1 MDEYIR
7 KQNEKNKSAAMG
19 GFEEASRE
27 REAAYKTAEQ
37 KSGEGFAEL
46 LRQMYADDYRRRA
59 ETDASL
65 EARGL
70 NTGAGSQASL
80 EQASTLRQNERDMR
94 LAEES
99 ARLDIETSRNAA
111 EAEARAAV
119 QKAIASADYN
129 AANQLYENFKSER
142 SSAQR
147 QVDKLLAAGVMPD
160 DGTISKSGYD
170 LDYVKGLYTKNTA
183 GRGGNG
189 KSTFESIAEKAGQ
202 TIAAALK
209 NPKGGNGSN
218 KKGGTA
224 ATLILNN
231 AMQKKDVNERQEY
244 LLAAQAAG
252 AITDKECGGMLLLT
266 MQAPTFAK
274 PKVTALQLGA
284 IDGNEPIDRSEALK
298 LKTAIFGNSPVALP
312 TTVGEAKTMLT
323 NAVVGSLAAEITA
336 RRKQSENM
344 SAYPNAVYD
353 DSAPTTSVQLKTQL
367 DSGEITQDE
376 IIARHLAADDYRE
389 KHFLTDTDGATVE
402 DLFMQGYTE
411 EQVDLYLTTRSKEQE
426 TADNEKALSN
436 LRPLPFAAYDS
447 DVENVIAG
455 ILARG
460 RALWNNFLGSV
471 FGVAEAKQNF
481 YDRADRAAAESAAY
495 LDAAKEG
502 KGAFGKFAVDAAVVL
517 SDVATDAAANFL
529 VPGSGIVLMGVRSY
543 EQGRMN
549 GRQNGLD
556 DGEQILYGL
565 STAGIEIATEK
576 LFGGLKIAYGKGVA
590 DKAAGKAIAKI
601 TERLAETSAGKAVS
615 KFASSGTGKVI
626 AAAFGEGMEEV
637 IADLLQPGVDVAFG
651 LSEEYEV
658 HLEDIVYDG
667 LLGGFVGLLG
677 GGANLAQN
685 RLAQRAAETQ
695 TTYNTLAQGGVTAEQ
710 QRATMRSQDPSL
722 SGALFSAN
730 NGAALMAEFERVKQG
745 AKSGIAFAFNSLQQ
759 TGAVN
764 TNEAAVT
771 AAARSATEVGV
782 VTESNS
788 AASTVQAKAEPSAQE
803 IAQAAA
809 AIQASEAIITQAETE
824 RQEIEELH
832 RNGSLSDESYKKR
845 IRQIEKKIRKAE
857 RAANVAKS
865 QLNIDNTVIRN
876 YTESI
881 NDNVQGGLPND
892 GNRVDRGLAEE
903 VPGGQY
909 LGGNTQAGR
918 EWGSLQNG
926 RGSQKL
932 SRRDLTQ
939 SVKDVLKD
947 SGVVAAEL
955 VDYSA
960 DSAAFSDALASARA
974 VDGQNG
980 WAVTP
985 QSVDDLQGK
994 KLFADANGTIGFA
1007 ITPDGD
1013 IEAVFKNKV
1022 LNKTAHAMDG
1032 VMPQALALGGMK
1044 LYCYGDALVRVYE
1057 RYGFTPVARVEFNP
1071 EYANEGWT
1079 IDKGTPYIYFMVHN
1093 GDSAETVAANIGKY
1107 SHMTLDE
1114 LNALPTYAKDGY
1126 DEAYAY
1132 RDGLLQDSTV
1142 SPEYAAALEAVQQ
1155 SDLPKGVGAAESGFT
1170 GPMTPIDQWVGE
1182 AQERGESYIHDV
1194 SNEAQRNLAEKQHR
1208 APYDVPKYDKN
1219 GKLTRA
1225 GVETIIN
1232 SGITDEA
1239 TADLLMEEAYQGT
1252 FSYDRITDRGALRRV
1267 KAAIKKDGF
1276 ETCALRYLD
1285 DSYSG
1290 RVTKDSQVMGIVLLN
1305 NAIANK
1311 DYNLAVKLSVA
1322 LAEDGTNS
1330 AQALQARRMLNK
1342 LSPEGRLYAV
1352 TQIAERVSGTQ
1363 REKIGEKRI
1372 EREADKI
1379 QEAVERAKET
1389 VTKNYKAAAQQG
1401 KGEASEGSNQVA
1413 EPFTF
1418 EYEQEVAEAVAFALE
1433 RRATPK
1439 PKKQKLFMQTVISNL
1454 TNFANQLVPNANKS
1468 TKKQMTATER
1478 IADYIANKDFY
1489 DSAWG
1494 KAQDELLQKY
1504 ESNEDMLKAFE
1515 EFTSS
1520 LATGTAPT
1528 GTSTMIKALAQSAL
1542 AQNESAK
1549 RLAIQSALN
1558 IDGAADR
1565 IAAQLINDVERI
1577 GGIVADNATKW
1588 TIHRAAEDYVQSV
1601 VADSDPTKL
1610 AQAQISKVMRAMSL
1624 TMADAAKAGNIDR
1637 QSIISQVTK
1646 LLTEKWGFSNA
1657 DATNVAEVVQEQFA
1671 DMMSDAMGKEL
1682 KRIYGDKK
1690 PRNVKNVQDLFI
1702 ESIRLG
1708 AFDSEIYSQ
1717 KAAERFFGVGV
1728 TIDPDIAKQFVEAA
1742 ESSDESALNEAYNAL
1757 LKNVAAQIPPSWI
1770 DKFNAWRYLS
1780 MLGNPRTHI
1789 RNIFGNVGFAAVR
1802 LPKDILATGLEYV
1815 GSAVSGGKMQ
1825 RTKAFLNPATN
1836 AADRQLI
1843 VTAWL
1848 DYANA
1853 QAAIIG
1859 SGTKYKDLPN
1869 IIDEMR
1875 PIFTSKV
1882 GSVFEAASKGN
1893 TKLLNFEDRWFSQP
1907 AYTLALAGYLKANG
1921 ISAAEYTSGDANPEV
1936 ISRAQEY
1943 AIREAQKATYRDTNV
1958 FSQAI
1963 SRMRV
1968 KPAPADAS
1976 AGEKALRGVGTV
1988 LVEGI
1993 LPYKKTPANILV
2005 RAVEYSPAGL
2015 AKYLLYGTVQLARGE
2030 MSAAHWM
2037 DGLAAG
2043 LTGTGLVALG
2053 VWLAAE
2059 GILMGGEPDDRE
2071 NLQRYQGYS
2080 INLGGRSYTLDWLAP
2095 EALPVFVGVE
2105 LYNQYKAGNGN
2116 NAWALIESMK
2126 NLAEPVTEMSML
2138 QGVNDMLETASY
2150 ADDKLSAIAV
2160 QSAVSYISQFIPT
2173 LSGQIE
2179 RITEDRRQTTF
2190 VDRNSETPTDVQ
2202 RILGKLFNKLP
2213 GEYQQIDYVDAWGR
2227 TQETGNAFERLA
2239 NNLINPAYVNEIQ
2252 VEKVEDELQRLTDLG
2267 ESGMFPSR
2275 PAMSDQIN
2283 GEYLTAEQYEKYTK
2297 TAGQLKLA
2305 VVSDLTSSEVYE
2317 KLSDA
2322 DKAAVIR
2329 KAYTYANGVAKLE
2342 IDEDA
2347 EVESWIIK
2355 AKDYGNP
2362 SAFLLAKHT
2371 LSDIEYEEG
2380 KQGAKK
2386 EAIAK
2391 AINAMPLSRS
2401 EKSKL
2406 FELLYPTYKNDIE
2419 WR

>member
-19 GFEEASRE
+19 GFEEVSRE

-99 ARLDIETSRNAA
+99 ARLNIETSRNAA

-147 QVDKLLAAGVMPD
+147 QVDKMLAAGVMPD

-183 GRGGNG
+183 SRGGSG

-284 IDGNEPIDRSEALK
+284 IEGKEPIDRSEALK

-344 SAYPNAVYD
+344 SAYLNAVYD

-376 IIARHLAADDYRE
+376 IIARHAAAADYRE
-389 KHFLTDTDGATVE
+389 KHFLTSTDGATVE

-411 EQVDLYLTTRSKEQE
+411 EQVDQYLTTRSKEQE
-426 TADNEKALSN
+426 TADNEKAMSN
-436 LRPLPFAAYDS
+436 VQPHSFLDYDS

-460 RALWNNFLGSV
+460 RALWNNFLGNIS
-471 FGVAEAKQNF
+471 GEGETRNEHEAWLGLHPYDEEAQAEQEAAQQRKKQEYYNF
-481 YDRADRAAAESAAY
+481 ADYLSSQSAAY

-502 KGAFGKFAVDAAVVL
+502 NGALGEFAVDAAVVL

-529 VPGSGIVLMGVRSY
+529 VPGSGIVLMGVRAY

-565 STAGIEIATEK
+565 STAGIEITTEK

-677 GGANLAQN
+677 GGTNLAQN

-710 QRATMRSQDPSL
+710 QWATMRSQDPSL

-745 AKSGIAFAFNSLQQ
+745 AKSGIAFAFNSIQQ

-771 AAARSATEVGV
+771 AAARSATEVGA

-788 AASTVQAKAEPSAQE
+788 AASTAQAKSEPSAQE

-809 AIQASEAIITQAETE
+809 AIQASKAIITQAETAL
-824 RQEIEELH
+824 QEIEELH

-857 RAANVAKS
+857 RAANTAKS
-865 QLNIDNTVIRN
+865 QLNIDNTVIHN

-1044 LYCYGDALVRVYE
+1044 LDCYGDALVRVYE

-1142 SPEYAAALEAVQQ
+1142 SPEYAAALEAEQQ
-1155 SDLPKGVGAAESGFT
+1155 YREGFNEGVGTPRSGFGSVREQSPEMAAWYRMADEEGASGYHPLT
-1170 GPMTPIDQWVGE
+1170 ENRLDTLQASQL
-1182 AQERGESYIHDV
+1182 AQGKTELREGIQVPKKDIFGGFTSQTV
-1194 SNEAQRNLAEKQHR
+1194 SNL
-1208 APYDVPKYDKN
+1208 V
-1219 GKLTRA
+1219 
-1225 GVETIIN
+1225 N
-1232 SGITDEA
+1232 SGITPDA
-1239 TADLLMEEAYQGT
+1239 VADSIMEDARTGKL
-1252 FSYDRITDRGALRRV
+1252 SHIVITDHEAKLKAEADIKSLGWDKALEEF
-1267 KAAIKKDGF
+1267 KADVEKGMTSKYI
-1276 ETCALRYLD
+1276 
-1285 DSYSG
+1285 
-1290 RVTKDSQVMGIVLLN
+1290 VTTGQVLYN
-1305 NAIANK
+1305 NAVTAGDFKTALDITA
-1311 DYNLAVKLSVA
+1311 LLVKCS
-1322 LAEDGTNS
+1322 TNT
-1330 AQALQARRMLNK
+1330 AQALQAMSMLEK
-1342 LSPEGRLYAV
+1342 LSPDSRLYAAFKGID
-1352 TQIAERVSGTQ
+1352 TIT
-1363 REKIGEKRI
+1363 
-1372 EREADKI
+1372 
-1379 QEAVERAKET
+1379 KEI
-1389 VTKNYKAAAQQG
+1389 VKKYHL
-1401 KGEASEGSNQVA
+1401 EEG
-1413 EPFTF
+1413 
-1418 EYEQEVAEAVAFALE
+1418 
-1433 RRATPK
+1433 
-1439 PKKQKLFMQTVISNL
+1439 I
-1454 TNFANQLVPNANKS
+1454 
-1468 TKKQMTATER
+1468 
-1478 IADYIANKDFY
+1478 
-1489 DSAWG
+1489 
-1494 KAQDELLQKY
+1494 
-1504 ESNEDMLKAFE
+1504 
-1515 EFTSS
+1515 
-1520 LATGTAPT
+1520 
-1528 GTSTMIKALAQSAL
+1528 
-1542 AQNESAK
+1542 
-1549 RLAIQSALN
+1549 
-1558 IDGAADR
+1558 
-1565 IAAQLINDVERI
+1565 
-1577 GGIVADNATKW
+1577 
-1588 TIHRAAEDYVQSV
+1588 
-1601 VADSDPTKL
+1601 
-1610 AQAQISKVMRAMSL
+1610 
-1624 TMADAAKAGNIDR
+1624 
-1637 QSIISQVTK
+1637 
-1646 LLTEKWGFSNA
+1646 
-1657 DATNVAEVVQEQFA
+1657 
-1671 DMMSDAMGKEL
+1671 
-1682 KRIYGDKK
+1682 
-1690 PRNVKNVQDLFI
+1690 
-1702 ESIRLG
+1702 
-1708 AFDSEIYSQ
+1708 
-1717 KAAERFFGVGV
+1717 
-1728 TIDPDIAKQFVEAA
+1728 TIDPSLISEYREA
-1742 ESSDESALNEAYNAL
+1742 LINGNNEAIRTAWGEIE
-1757 LKNVAAQIPPSWI
+1757 KNIADQIPPSWR
-1770 DKFNAWRYLS
+1770 DKLNAWRYLA

-1789 RNIFGNVGFAAVR
+1789 RNILGNGGFAVVR
-1802 LPKDILATGLEYV
+1802 LPKDVIATGLEYV

-1836 AADRQLI
+1836 VADRQLI
-1843 VTAWL
+1843 ATAWL

-1853 QAAIIG
+1853 QATIIG

-1869 IIDEMR
+1869 TIDEKR
-1875 PIFTSKV
+1875 TIFTSKV
-1882 GSVFEAASKGN
+1882 GSVVEAASKGN

-1907 AYTLALAGYLKANG
+1907 AYTFALAGYLKANG

-1936 ISRAQEY
+1936 ISKAQEY

-1958 FSQAI
+1958 VSQAI

-2005 RAVEYSPAGL
+2005 RAAEYSPAGL
-2015 AKYLLYGTVQLARGE
+2015 TKYLIYGTVQLARGK
-2030 MSAAHWM
+2030 MSAAHWI
-2037 DGLAAG
+2037 DGLSAG

-2071 NLQRYQGYS
+2071 KLQRYQGYS

-2105 LYNQYKAGNGN
+2105 LYNQHKAGNGN

-2138 QGVNDMLETASY
+2138 QGVNDMLETVSY

-2239 NNLINPAYVNEIQ
+2239 NNLLNPAYVNEIQ

-2305 VVSDLTSSEVYE
+2305 VVSDLTSSEVYA

-2322 DKAAVIR
+2322 DKAEVIR

-2347 EVESWIIK
+2347 EVASWIIK

-2371 LSDIEYEEG
+2371 LSDIEYEKGE
-2380 KQGAKK
+2380 QGAKK

>member
-19 GFEEASRE
+19 GFEEVSRE

-99 ARLDIETSRNAA
+99 ARLNIETSRNAA

-183 GRGGNG
+183 GRGGSG

-284 IDGNEPIDRSEALK
+284 IEGKEPIDRSEALK

-344 SAYPNAVYD
+344 SAYLNAVYD

-367 DSGEITQDE
+367 DNGEITQDE
-376 IIARHLAADDYRE
+376 IIARHAAAADYRE
-389 KHFLTDTDGATVE
+389 KHYLTSTDRATVE
-402 DLFMQGYTE
+402 ELFMQGYTE
-411 EQVDLYLTTRSKEQE
+411 EQVDQYLTTRSKEQE
-426 TADNEKALSN
+426 TADNEKAMSN
-436 LRPLPFAAYDS
+436 VQPHSFLDYDS

-460 RALWNNFLGSV
+460 SALWNNFLGNIS
-471 FGVAEAKQNF
+471 GEGETRNEHEAWLGLHPYDAEAQAQQEAAQQRKKQEYYNF
-481 YDRADRAAAESAAY
+481 ADYRSSQSAAY

-502 KGAFGKFAVDAAVVL
+502 KGALGEFAVDAAVVL
-517 SDVATDAAANFL
+517 SDVATDTAANFL
-529 VPGSGIVLMGVRSY
+529 VPGSGIVLMGVRAY

-565 STAGIEIATEK
+565 STAGIEITTEK

-677 GGANLAQN
+677 GGTNLAQN

-695 TTYNTLAQGGVTAEQ
+695 TTYNTLAKGGVTAEQ
-710 QRATMRSQDPSL
+710 QWATMRSQDPSL

-745 AKSGIAFAFNSLQQ
+745 AKSGIAFAFNSIQQ

-771 AAARSATEVGV
+771 AAARSATEDGA

-788 AASTVQAKAEPSAQE
+788 TASTAQAKSEPSAQE

-832 RNGSLSDESYKKR
+832 RNGSLSDEAYKKR
-845 IRQIEKKIRKAE
+845 IQQVEKKIRKAE
-857 RAANVAKS
+857 RAANTAKA
-865 QLNIDNTVIRN
+865 QLNIDNTVIHN

-903 VPGGQY
+903 VSGGQY
-909 LGGNTQAGR
+909 LGGNAQAGR

-974 VDGQNG
+974 VDEQNG

-1044 LYCYGDALVRVYE
+1044 LDCYGDALVRVYE

-1107 SHMTLDE
+1107 SHMTLDG

-1132 RDGLLQDSTV
+1132 RDGLIQDSTV
-1142 SPEYAAALEAVQQ
+1142 SPEYAAALEAEQQ
-1155 SDLPKGVGAAESGFT
+1155 YREGFNEGVGTPRSGFGSVREQSPEMAAWYRMADEEGESGYHPLTENRLDTLQASQLAQGKTELREGIQVPKKDIFGGFT
-1170 GPMTPIDQWVGE
+1170 SQT
-1182 AQERGESYIHDV
+1182 V
-1194 SNEAQRNLAEKQHR
+1194 SNL
-1208 APYDVPKYDKN
+1208 V
-1219 GKLTRA
+1219 
-1225 GVETIIN
+1225 N
-1232 SGITDEA
+1232 SGITPDAVADSIMEDARTGKLSHIVITDHEAKLKAEADIEKLGWDEA
-1239 TADLLMEEAYQGT
+1239 LNEFKADVEKGITGKHIVTTGLLLY
-1252 FSYDRITDRGALRRV
+1252 
-1267 KAAIKKDGF
+1267 
-1276 ETCALRYLD
+1276 
-1285 DSYSG
+1285 
-1290 RVTKDSQVMGIVLLN
+1290 N
-1305 NAIANK
+1305 NAVTAGDFKTALDITA
-1311 DYNLAVKLSVA
+1311 LLVKCS
-1322 LAEDGTNS
+1322 TNT
-1330 AQALQARRMLNK
+1330 AQALQAMSMLEK
-1342 LSPEGRLYAV
+1342 LSPDSRLYAAFKGV
-1352 TQIAERVSGTQ
+1352 DTIT
-1363 REKIGEKRI
+1363 
-1372 EREADKI
+1372 
-1379 QEAVERAKET
+1379 KEI
-1389 VTKNYKAAAQQG
+1389 VKKYHL
-1401 KGEASEGSNQVA
+1401 EEG
-1413 EPFTF
+1413 
-1418 EYEQEVAEAVAFALE
+1418 
-1433 RRATPK
+1433 
-1439 PKKQKLFMQTVISNL
+1439 I
-1454 TNFANQLVPNANKS
+1454 
-1468 TKKQMTATER
+1468 
-1478 IADYIANKDFY
+1478 
-1489 DSAWG
+1489 
-1494 KAQDELLQKY
+1494 
-1504 ESNEDMLKAFE
+1504 
-1515 EFTSS
+1515 
-1520 LATGTAPT
+1520 
-1528 GTSTMIKALAQSAL
+1528 
-1542 AQNESAK
+1542 
-1549 RLAIQSALN
+1549 
-1558 IDGAADR
+1558 
-1565 IAAQLINDVERI
+1565 
-1577 GGIVADNATKW
+1577 
-1588 TIHRAAEDYVQSV
+1588 
-1601 VADSDPTKL
+1601 
-1610 AQAQISKVMRAMSL
+1610 
-1624 TMADAAKAGNIDR
+1624 
-1637 QSIISQVTK
+1637 
-1646 LLTEKWGFSNA
+1646 
-1657 DATNVAEVVQEQFA
+1657 
-1671 DMMSDAMGKEL
+1671 
-1682 KRIYGDKK
+1682 
-1690 PRNVKNVQDLFI
+1690 
-1702 ESIRLG
+1702 
-1708 AFDSEIYSQ
+1708 
-1717 KAAERFFGVGV
+1717 
-1728 TIDPDIAKQFVEAA
+1728 TIDPDLISEYREALINDN
-1742 ESSDESALNEAYNAL
+1742 DEAIRKSWEEIE
-1757 LKNVAAQIPPSWI
+1757 KNIAAQIPPSWR
-1770 DKFNAWRYLS
+1770 DKLNAWRYLS

-1789 RNIFGNVGFAAVR
+1789 RNILGNAGFAVVR
-1802 LPKDILATGLEYV
+1802 LPKDVLATGLEYI

-1836 AADRQLI
+1836 VADRQLI
-1843 VTAWL
+1843 ATAWL
-1848 DYANA
+1848 DYANV
-1853 QAAIIG
+1853 QAVIIG

-1869 IIDEMR
+1869 TIDEIR

-1882 GSVFEAASKGN
+1882 GTVLEAASKGN

-1936 ISRAQEY
+1936 ISKAQEY

-1968 KPAPADAS
+1968 KPASADAS
-1976 AGEKALRGVGTV
+1976 VGEKALKGVGTV

-2015 AKYLLYGTVQLARGE
+2015 TKYLLYGTVQLARGK
-2030 MSAAHWM
+2030 MSAAHWI

-2071 NLQRYQGYS
+2071 KLQRYQGYS

-2105 LYNQYKAGNGN
+2105 LYNQHKAGNGN
-2116 NAWALIESMK
+2116 NVWALIESMK

-2138 QGVNDMLETASY
+2138 QGVNDMLETVSY

-2202 RILGKLFNKLP
+2202 RILGKLGNKAP
-2213 GEYQQIDYVDAWGR
+2213 GIEYNQIDYVDAWGR

-2239 NNLINPAYVNEIQ
+2239 NNLVNPAYVNEIR
-2252 VEKVEDELQRLTDLG
+2252 VEEVEDELQRLTDLG

-2283 GEYLTAEQYEKYTK
+2283 GKYLTADQYEKYTK

-2305 VVSDLTSSEVYE
+2305 VVSDLTSSEVYA

-2322 DKAAVIR
+2322 DKAEVIR

-2347 EVESWIIK
+2347 EVASWIIK

-2371 LSDIEYEEG
+2371 LSDIEYEKGE
-2380 KQGAKK
+2380 QGAKK

>member
-19 GFEEASRE
+19 GFEEVSRE

-46 LRQMYADDYRRRA
+46 LRQMYADDYRRRV

-99 ARLDIETSRNAA
+99 ARLNIETSRNAA

-183 GRGGNG
+183 SRGGSG
-189 KSTFESIAEKAGQ
+189 KSTFESIAEKVGQ

-284 IDGNEPIDRSEALK
+284 IDGKEPIDRSEALK

-344 SAYPNAVYD
+344 SAYLNAVYD

-376 IIARHLAADDYRE
+376 IIARHAAAADYRE
-389 KHFLTDTDGATVE
+389 KHFLTSTDGATVE

-411 EQVDLYLTTRSKEQE
+411 EQVDQYLTTRSKEQE
-426 TADNEKALSN
+426 TADNEKAMSN
-436 LRPLPFAAYDS
+436 VQPHSFLDYDS

-460 RALWNNFLGSV
+460 RALWNNFLGNIS
-471 FGVAEAKQNF
+471 GEGETRNEHEAWLGLHPYDEEAQAEQEAAQQRKKQEYYNF
-481 YDRADRAAAESAAY
+481 ADYLSSQSAAY

-502 KGAFGKFAVDAAVVL
+502 NGALGEFAVDAAVVL

-529 VPGSGIVLMGVRSY
+529 VPGSGIVLMGVRAY

-565 STAGIEIATEK
+565 STAGIEITTEK

-677 GGANLAQN
+677 GGTNLAQN

-710 QRATMRSQDPSL
+710 QWATMRSQDPSL

-745 AKSGIAFAFNSLQQ
+745 AKSGIAFAFNSIQQ

-764 TNEAAVT
+764 TNEAEVT
-771 AAARSATEVGV
+771 AAARSATEGGV

-788 AASTVQAKAEPSAQE
+788 AASTAQAKAEPSAQE

-809 AIQASEAIITQAETE
+809 AIQASEAIITQAEAE
-824 RQEIEELH
+824 LQEIEELH
-832 RNGSLSDESYKKR
+832 RNGSLSDEAYKKR
-845 IRQIEKKIRKAE
+845 IRQVEKKIRKAE
-857 RAANVAKS
+857 RAANTAKA

-881 NDNVQGGLPND
+881 NDDVQGGLPND

-960 DSAAFSDALASARA
+960 DSAAFSEALASARA

-1044 LYCYGDALVRVYE
+1044 LDCYGDALVRVYE

-1132 RDGLLQDSTV
+1132 RDSLLQDSTV
-1142 SPEYAAALEAVQQ
+1142 SPEYAAALEAEQQ
-1155 SDLPKGVGAAESGFT
+1155 YREGFNEGVGTPRSGFGSVREQSPEMAAWYRMADEEGESGYHPLTENRLDTLQASQLAQGKTELREGIQVPKKDIFGGFT
-1170 GPMTPIDQWVGE
+1170 SQT
-1182 AQERGESYIHDV
+1182 V
-1194 SNEAQRNLAEKQHR
+1194 SNL
-1208 APYDVPKYDKN
+1208 V
-1219 GKLTRA
+1219 
-1225 GVETIIN
+1225 N
-1232 SGITDEA
+1232 SGITPDA
-1239 TADLLMEEAYQGT
+1239 VADSIMEDARTGKL
-1252 FSYDRITDRGALRRV
+1252 SHIVITDHEAKLKAEADIKNLGWDKALKEF
-1267 KAAIKKDGF
+1267 KADVEKGITGKHI
-1276 ETCALRYLD
+1276 
-1285 DSYSG
+1285 
-1290 RVTKDSQVMGIVLLN
+1290 VTTGLLLYN
-1305 NAIANK
+1305 NAVTAGDFKTALDITA
-1311 DYNLAVKLSVA
+1311 LLVKCS
-1322 LAEDGTNS
+1322 TNT
-1330 AQALQARRMLNK
+1330 AQALQAMSMLEK
-1342 LSPEGRLYAV
+1342 LSPDSRLYAAFKGID
-1352 TQIAERVSGTQ
+1352 TIT
-1363 REKIGEKRI
+1363 
-1372 EREADKI
+1372 
-1379 QEAVERAKET
+1379 KEI
-1389 VTKNYKAAAQQG
+1389 VKKYHL
-1401 KGEASEGSNQVA
+1401 EEG
-1413 EPFTF
+1413 
-1418 EYEQEVAEAVAFALE
+1418 
-1433 RRATPK
+1433 
-1439 PKKQKLFMQTVISNL
+1439 I
-1454 TNFANQLVPNANKS
+1454 
-1468 TKKQMTATER
+1468 
-1478 IADYIANKDFY
+1478 
-1489 DSAWG
+1489 
-1494 KAQDELLQKY
+1494 
-1504 ESNEDMLKAFE
+1504 
-1515 EFTSS
+1515 
-1520 LATGTAPT
+1520 
-1528 GTSTMIKALAQSAL
+1528 
-1542 AQNESAK
+1542 
-1549 RLAIQSALN
+1549 
-1558 IDGAADR
+1558 
-1565 IAAQLINDVERI
+1565 
-1577 GGIVADNATKW
+1577 
-1588 TIHRAAEDYVQSV
+1588 
-1601 VADSDPTKL
+1601 
-1610 AQAQISKVMRAMSL
+1610 
-1624 TMADAAKAGNIDR
+1624 
-1637 QSIISQVTK
+1637 
-1646 LLTEKWGFSNA
+1646 
-1657 DATNVAEVVQEQFA
+1657 
-1671 DMMSDAMGKEL
+1671 
-1682 KRIYGDKK
+1682 
-1690 PRNVKNVQDLFI
+1690 
-1702 ESIRLG
+1702 
-1708 AFDSEIYSQ
+1708 
-1717 KAAERFFGVGV
+1717 
-1728 TIDPDIAKQFVEAA
+1728 TIDPSLISEYREALING
-1742 ESSDESALNEAYNAL
+1742 DNEAIRKSWGEIEKNIAL
-1757 LKNVAAQIPPSWI
+1757 QIPPSWI

-1789 RNIFGNVGFAAVR
+1789 RNILGNAGFAVVR
-1802 LPKDILATGLEYV
+1802 LPKDVLATGLEYI

-1836 AADRQLI
+1836 VADRQLI
-1843 VTAWL
+1843 ATAWL

-1853 QAAIIG
+1853 QATIIG

-1869 IIDEMR
+1869 TIDEKR
-1875 PIFTSKV
+1875 TIFTSKV
-1882 GSVFEAASKGN
+1882 GSVVEAASKGN

-1921 ISAAEYTSGDANPEV
+1921 ISATEYTSGDANPEV
-1936 ISRAQEY
+1936 ISKAQEY
-1943 AIREAQKATYRDTNV
+1943 AIREAQKATYRDTNA

-1993 LPYKKTPANILV
+1993 LPYKKTPANIFV
-2005 RAVEYSPAGL
+2005 RAAEYSPAGL
-2015 AKYLLYGTVQLARGE
+2015 FKYLLYGTVQLARGK
-2030 MSAAHWM
+2030 MSAAHWI
-2037 DGLAAG
+2037 DGLSAG

-2071 NLQRYQGYS
+2071 KLQRYQGYS

-2138 QGVNDMLETASY
+2138 QGVNDMLETVSY

-2190 VDRNSETPTDVQ
+2190 VDHNSETPTDVQ

-2239 NNLINPAYVNEIQ
+2239 NNLVNPAYVNEIQ

-2305 VVSDLTSSEVYE
+2305 VVSDLTSSEVYA

-2322 DKAAVIR
+2322 DKAEVIR

-2347 EVESWIIK
+2347 EVASWIIK

-2362 SAFLLAKHT
+2362 SVFLLANHT
-2371 LSDIEYEEG
+2371 LSDIEYEKG

>member
-19 GFEEASRE
+19 GFEEVSRE

-46 LRQMYADDYRRRA
+46 LRQMYADDYRRRV

-99 ARLDIETSRNAA
+99 ARLNIETSRNAA

-183 GRGGNG
+183 SRGGSG
-189 KSTFESIAEKAGQ
+189 KSTFESIAEKVGQ

-284 IDGNEPIDRSEALK
+284 IEGKEPIDRSEALK

-344 SAYPNAVYD
+344 SAYLNAVYD

-376 IIARHLAADDYRE
+376 IIARHAAAADYRE
-389 KHFLTDTDGATVE
+389 KHFLTSTDGATVE

-411 EQVDLYLTTRSKEQE
+411 EQVDQYLTTRSKEQE
-426 TADNEKALSN
+426 TADNEKAMSN
-436 LRPLPFAAYDS
+436 VQPHSFLDYDS

-460 RALWNNFLGSV
+460 RALWNNFLGNIS
-471 FGVAEAKQNF
+471 GEGETRNEHEAWLGLHPYDEEAQAEQEAAQQRKKQEYYNF
-481 YDRADRAAAESAAY
+481 ADYLSSQSAAY

-502 KGAFGKFAVDAAVVL
+502 NGALGEFAVDAAVVL

-529 VPGSGIVLMGVRSY
+529 VPGSGIVLMGVRAY

-565 STAGIEIATEK
+565 STAGIEITTEK

-677 GGANLAQN
+677 GGTNLAQN

-710 QRATMRSQDPSL
+710 QWATMRSQDPSL

-745 AKSGIAFAFNSLQQ
+745 AKSGIAFAFNSIQQ

-764 TNEAAVT
+764 TNEAEVT
-771 AAARSATEVGV
+771 AAARSATEGGV

-788 AASTVQAKAEPSAQE
+788 AASTAQAKAEPSAQE

-809 AIQASEAIITQAETE
+809 AIQASEAIITQAEAE
-824 RQEIEELH
+824 LQEIEELH
-832 RNGSLSDESYKKR
+832 RNGSLSDEAYKKR
-845 IRQIEKKIRKAE
+845 IRQVEKKIRKAE
-857 RAANVAKS
+857 RAANTAKA

-881 NDNVQGGLPND
+881 NDDVQGGLPND

-960 DSAAFSDALASARA
+960 DSAAFSEALASARA

-1044 LYCYGDALVRVYE
+1044 LDCYGDALVRVYE

-1132 RDGLLQDSTV
+1132 RDSLLQDSTV
-1142 SPEYAAALEAVQQ
+1142 SPEYAAALEAEQQ
-1155 SDLPKGVGAAESGFT
+1155 YREGFNEGVGTPRSGFGSVREQSPEMAAWYRMADEEGESGYHPLTENRLDTLQASQLAQGKTELREGIQVPKKDIFGGFT
-1170 GPMTPIDQWVGE
+1170 SQT
-1182 AQERGESYIHDV
+1182 V
-1194 SNEAQRNLAEKQHR
+1194 SNL
-1208 APYDVPKYDKN
+1208 V
-1219 GKLTRA
+1219 
-1225 GVETIIN
+1225 N
-1232 SGITDEA
+1232 SGITPDA
-1239 TADLLMEEAYQGT
+1239 VADSIMEDARTGKL
-1252 FSYDRITDRGALRRV
+1252 SHIVITDHEAKLKAEADIKNLGWDKALKEF
-1267 KAAIKKDGF
+1267 KADVEKGITGKHI
-1276 ETCALRYLD
+1276 
-1285 DSYSG
+1285 
-1290 RVTKDSQVMGIVLLN
+1290 VTTGLLLYN
-1305 NAIANK
+1305 NAVTAGDFKTALDITA
-1311 DYNLAVKLSVA
+1311 LLVKCS
-1322 LAEDGTNS
+1322 TNT
-1330 AQALQARRMLNK
+1330 AQALQAMSMLEK
-1342 LSPEGRLYAV
+1342 LSPDSRLYAAFKGID
-1352 TQIAERVSGTQ
+1352 TIT
-1363 REKIGEKRI
+1363 
-1372 EREADKI
+1372 
-1379 QEAVERAKET
+1379 KEI
-1389 VTKNYKAAAQQG
+1389 VKKYHL
-1401 KGEASEGSNQVA
+1401 EEG
-1413 EPFTF
+1413 
-1418 EYEQEVAEAVAFALE
+1418 
-1433 RRATPK
+1433 
-1439 PKKQKLFMQTVISNL
+1439 I
-1454 TNFANQLVPNANKS
+1454 
-1468 TKKQMTATER
+1468 
-1478 IADYIANKDFY
+1478 
-1489 DSAWG
+1489 
-1494 KAQDELLQKY
+1494 
-1504 ESNEDMLKAFE
+1504 
-1515 EFTSS
+1515 
-1520 LATGTAPT
+1520 
-1528 GTSTMIKALAQSAL
+1528 
-1542 AQNESAK
+1542 
-1549 RLAIQSALN
+1549 
-1558 IDGAADR
+1558 
-1565 IAAQLINDVERI
+1565 
-1577 GGIVADNATKW
+1577 
-1588 TIHRAAEDYVQSV
+1588 
-1601 VADSDPTKL
+1601 
-1610 AQAQISKVMRAMSL
+1610 
-1624 TMADAAKAGNIDR
+1624 
-1637 QSIISQVTK
+1637 
-1646 LLTEKWGFSNA
+1646 
-1657 DATNVAEVVQEQFA
+1657 
-1671 DMMSDAMGKEL
+1671 
-1682 KRIYGDKK
+1682 
-1690 PRNVKNVQDLFI
+1690 
-1702 ESIRLG
+1702 
-1708 AFDSEIYSQ
+1708 
-1717 KAAERFFGVGV
+1717 
-1728 TIDPDIAKQFVEAA
+1728 TIDPSLISEYREALING
-1742 ESSDESALNEAYNAL
+1742 DNEAIRKSWGEIEKNIAL
-1757 LKNVAAQIPPSWI
+1757 QIPPSWI

-1789 RNIFGNVGFAAVR
+1789 RNILGNAGFAVVR
-1802 LPKDILATGLEYV
+1802 LPKDVLATGLEYI

-1836 AADRQLI
+1836 VADRQLI
-1843 VTAWL
+1843 ATAWL

-1853 QAAIIG
+1853 QATIIG

-1869 IIDEMR
+1869 TIDEKR
-1875 PIFTSKV
+1875 TIFTSKV
-1882 GSVFEAASKGN
+1882 GSVVEAASKGN

-1921 ISAAEYTSGDANPEV
+1921 ISATEYTSGDANPEV
-1936 ISRAQEY
+1936 ISKAQEY

-1993 LPYKKTPANILV
+1993 LPYKKTPANIFV
-2005 RAVEYSPAGL
+2005 RAAEYSPAGL
-2015 AKYLLYGTVQLARGE
+2015 FKYLLYGTVQLARGK
-2030 MSAAHWM
+2030 MSAAHWI
-2037 DGLAAG
+2037 DGLSAG

-2071 NLQRYQGYS
+2071 KLQRYQGYS

-2138 QGVNDMLETASY
+2138 QGVNDMLETVSY

-2190 VDRNSETPTDVQ
+2190 VDHNSETPTDVQ

-2239 NNLINPAYVNEIQ
+2239 NNLVNPAYVNEIQ

-2305 VVSDLTSSEVYE
+2305 VVSDLTSSEVYA

-2322 DKAAVIR
+2322 DKAEVIR

-2347 EVESWIIK
+2347 EVASWIIK

-2362 SAFLLAKHT
+2362 SVFLLANHT
-2371 LSDIEYEEG
+2371 LSDIEYEKG

-2391 AINAMPLSRS
+2391 ASNAMPLSRS

>member
-19 GFEEASRE
+19 GFEEVSRE

-99 ARLDIETSRNAA
+99 ARLNIETSRNAA

-183 GRGGNG
+183 SRGGSG

-284 IDGNEPIDRSEALK
+284 IEGKEPIDRSEALK

-344 SAYPNAVYD
+344 SAYLNAVYD

-376 IIARHLAADDYRE
+376 IIARHAAAADYRE

-411 EQVDLYLTTRSKEQE
+411 KQVDQYLTTRSKEQE
-426 TADNEKALSN
+426 TADNEKAMSN
-436 LRPLPFAAYDS
+436 VQPHSFLAYDS

-460 RALWNNFLGSV
+460 RALWNNFLGNIS
-471 FGVAEAKQNF
+471 GEGETRNEHEAWLGLHPYDEEAQAEQEAAQQRKKQEYYN
-481 YDRADRAAAESAAY
+481 YADYLSSQSAAY

-502 KGAFGKFAVDAAVVL
+502 NGALGEFAVDAAVVL

-529 VPGSGIVLMGVRSY
+529 VPGSGIVLMGVRAY

-565 STAGIEIATEK
+565 STAGIEITTEK

-677 GGANLAQN
+677 GGTNLAQN

-710 QRATMRSQDPSL
+710 QWATMRSQDPSL

-745 AKSGIAFAFNSLQQ
+745 AKSGIAFAFNSIQQ

-764 TNEAAVT
+764 TNEAEVT
-771 AAARSATEVGV
+771 AAARSATEGGV

-788 AASTVQAKAEPSAQE
+788 AASTAQAKAEPSAQE

-809 AIQASEAIITQAETE
+809 AIQASEAIITQAEAE

-832 RNGSLSDESYKKR
+832 RNGSLSDEAYKKR
-845 IRQIEKKIRKAE
+845 IRQVEKKIRKAE
-857 RAANVAKS
+857 RAANTAKA
-865 QLNIDNTVIRN
+865 QLNIDNTVIYN

-881 NDNVQGGLPND
+881 NDDVQGGLPND

-960 DSAAFSDALASARA
+960 DSAAFSEALASARA

-1044 LYCYGDALVRVYE
+1044 LDCYGDALVRVYE

-1132 RDGLLQDSTV
+1132 RDSLLQDSTV
-1142 SPEYAAALEAVQQ
+1142 SPEYAAALEAEQQ
-1155 SDLPKGVGAAESGFT
+1155 YREGFNEGVGTPRSGFGSVREQSPEMAAWYRMADEEGESGYHPLTENRLDTLQASQLAQGKTELREGIQVPKKDIFGGFT
-1170 GPMTPIDQWVGE
+1170 SQT
-1182 AQERGESYIHDV
+1182 V
-1194 SNEAQRNLAEKQHR
+1194 SNL
-1208 APYDVPKYDKN
+1208 V
-1219 GKLTRA
+1219 
-1225 GVETIIN
+1225 N
-1232 SGITDEA
+1232 SGITPDA
-1239 TADLLMEEAYQGT
+1239 VADSIMEDARTGKL
-1252 FSYDRITDRGALRRV
+1252 SHIVITDNEAKLKAEADIEKLGWDKALEEF
-1267 KAAIKKDGF
+1267 KADVEKGITGKHI
-1276 ETCALRYLD
+1276 
-1285 DSYSG
+1285 
-1290 RVTKDSQVMGIVLLN
+1290 VTTGLMLYN
-1305 NAIANK
+1305 NAVTAGDFKTALDITA
-1311 DYNLAVKLSVA
+1311 LLVKCS
-1322 LAEDGTNS
+1322 TNT
-1330 AQALQARRMLNK
+1330 AQALQAMSMLEK
-1342 LSPEGRLYAV
+1342 LSPDSRLYAAFKGID
-1352 TQIAERVSGTQ
+1352 TIT
-1363 REKIGEKRI
+1363 
-1372 EREADKI
+1372 
-1379 QEAVERAKET
+1379 KEI
-1389 VTKNYKAAAQQG
+1389 VKKYHL
-1401 KGEASEGSNQVA
+1401 EEG
-1413 EPFTF
+1413 
-1418 EYEQEVAEAVAFALE
+1418 
-1433 RRATPK
+1433 
-1439 PKKQKLFMQTVISNL
+1439 I
-1454 TNFANQLVPNANKS
+1454 
-1468 TKKQMTATER
+1468 
-1478 IADYIANKDFY
+1478 
-1489 DSAWG
+1489 
-1494 KAQDELLQKY
+1494 
-1504 ESNEDMLKAFE
+1504 
-1515 EFTSS
+1515 
-1520 LATGTAPT
+1520 
-1528 GTSTMIKALAQSAL
+1528 
-1542 AQNESAK
+1542 
-1549 RLAIQSALN
+1549 
-1558 IDGAADR
+1558 
-1565 IAAQLINDVERI
+1565 
-1577 GGIVADNATKW
+1577 
-1588 TIHRAAEDYVQSV
+1588 
-1601 VADSDPTKL
+1601 
-1610 AQAQISKVMRAMSL
+1610 
-1624 TMADAAKAGNIDR
+1624 
-1637 QSIISQVTK
+1637 
-1646 LLTEKWGFSNA
+1646 
-1657 DATNVAEVVQEQFA
+1657 
-1671 DMMSDAMGKEL
+1671 
-1682 KRIYGDKK
+1682 
-1690 PRNVKNVQDLFI
+1690 
-1702 ESIRLG
+1702 
-1708 AFDSEIYSQ
+1708 
-1717 KAAERFFGVGV
+1717 
-1728 TIDPDIAKQFVEAA
+1728 TIDPSLISEYREALING
-1742 ESSDESALNEAYNAL
+1742 DNEAIRKSWGEIE
-1757 LKNVAAQIPPSWI
+1757 KNIAVQIPPSWI

-1789 RNIFGNVGFAAVR
+1789 RNILGNAGFAVVR
-1802 LPKDILATGLEYV
+1802 LPKDVLAAGLEYI

-1836 AADRQLI
+1836 VADRQLI
-1843 VTAWL
+1843 ATAWL

-1859 SGTKYKDLPN
+1859 SGTKYNDLAN
-1869 IIDEMR
+1869 TIDEKR
-1875 PIFTSKV
+1875 TIFTSKV
-1882 GSVFEAASKGN
+1882 GSVVEAASKGN

-1921 ISAAEYTSGDANPEV
+1921 ISATEYTSGDANPEV
-1936 ISRAQEY
+1936 ISKAQEY
-1943 AIREAQKATYRDTNV
+1943 AIREAQKATYRDTNA

-1968 KPAPADAS
+1968 KPASADAS

-1988 LVEGI
+1988 LIEGI
-1993 LPYKKTPANILV
+1993 LPYKKTPANIFV
-2005 RAVEYSPAGL
+2005 RAAEYSPAGL
-2015 AKYLLYGTVQLARGE
+2015 TKYLLYGTVQLARGK
-2030 MSAAHWM
+2030 MSAAHWI
-2037 DGLAAG
+2037 DGLSAG

-2059 GILMGGEPDDRE
+2059 GILMGGEPDDKE
-2071 NLQRYQGYS
+2071 KLQRYQGYS

-2105 LYNQYKAGNGN
+2105 LYNQYKAGNGK

-2138 QGVNDMLETASY
+2138 QGVNDMLETVSY

-2190 VDRNSETPTDVQ
+2190 VDRNSETPADVQ
-2202 RILGKLFNKLP
+2202 RILGKLGNKAP
-2213 GEYQQIDYVDAWGR
+2213 GIEYNQIDYVDAWGR

-2239 NNLINPAYVNEIQ
+2239 NNLVNPAYVNEIQ

-2305 VVSDLTSSEVYE
+2305 VVSDLTSSEVYA

-2322 DKAAVIR
+2322 DKAEVIR

-2347 EVESWIIK
+2347 EVASWIIK

-2362 SAFLLAKHT
+2362 SAFLLAKHN
-2371 LSDIEYEEG
+2371 LSDIEYEKGE
-2380 KQGAKK
+2380 QGAKK

>member
-19 GFEEASRE
+19 GFEEVSRE

-46 LRQMYADDYRRRA
+46 LRQMYADDYRRRV

-99 ARLDIETSRNAA
+99 ARLNIETSRNAA

-183 GRGGNG
+183 SRGGSG
-189 KSTFESIAEKAGQ
+189 KSTFESIAEKVGQ

-284 IDGNEPIDRSEALK
+284 IEGKEPIDRSEALK

-344 SAYPNAVYD
+344 SAYLNAVYD

-376 IIARHLAADDYRE
+376 IIARHAAAADYRE
-389 KHFLTDTDGATVE
+389 KHFLTSTDGATVE

-411 EQVDLYLTTRSKEQE
+411 EQVDQYLTTRSKEQE
-426 TADNEKALSN
+426 TADNEKAMSN
-436 LRPLPFAAYDS
+436 VQPHSFLDYDS

-460 RALWNNFLGSV
+460 RALWNNFLGNIS
-471 FGVAEAKQNF
+471 GEGETRNEHEAWLGLHPYDEEAQAEQEAAQQRKKQEYYNF
-481 YDRADRAAAESAAY
+481 ADYLSSQSAAY

-502 KGAFGKFAVDAAVVL
+502 NGALGEFAVDAAVVL

-529 VPGSGIVLMGVRSY
+529 VPGSGIVLMGVRAY

-565 STAGIEIATEK
+565 STAGIEITTEK

-677 GGANLAQN
+677 GGTNLAQN

-710 QRATMRSQDPSL
+710 QWATMRSQDPSL

-745 AKSGIAFAFNSLQQ
+745 AKSGIAFAFNSIQQ

-764 TNEAAVT
+764 TNEAEVT
-771 AAARSATEVGV
+771 AAARSATEGGV

-788 AASTVQAKAEPSAQE
+788 AASTAQAKAEPSAQE

-809 AIQASEAIITQAETE
+809 AIQASEAIITQAEAE
-824 RQEIEELH
+824 LQEIEELH
-832 RNGSLSDESYKKR
+832 RNGSLSDEAYKKR
-845 IRQIEKKIRKAE
+845 IRQVEKKIRKAE
-857 RAANVAKS
+857 RAANTAKA

-881 NDNVQGGLPND
+881 NDDVQGGLPND

-960 DSAAFSDALASARA
+960 DSAAFSEALASARA

-1044 LYCYGDALVRVYE
+1044 LDCYGDALVRVYE

-1132 RDGLLQDSTV
+1132 RDSLLQDSTV
-1142 SPEYAAALEAVQQ
+1142 SPEYAAALEAEQQ
-1155 SDLPKGVGAAESGFT
+1155 YREGFNEGVGTPRSGFGSVREQSPEMAAWYRMADEEGESGYHPLTENRLDTLQASQLAQGKTELREGIQVPKKDIFGGFT
-1170 GPMTPIDQWVGE
+1170 SQT
-1182 AQERGESYIHDV
+1182 V
-1194 SNEAQRNLAEKQHR
+1194 SNL
-1208 APYDVPKYDKN
+1208 V
-1219 GKLTRA
+1219 
-1225 GVETIIN
+1225 N
-1232 SGITDEA
+1232 SGITPDA
-1239 TADLLMEEAYQGT
+1239 VADSIMEDARTGKL
-1252 FSYDRITDRGALRRV
+1252 SHIVITDHEAKLKAEADIKNLGWDKALKEF
-1267 KAAIKKDGF
+1267 KADVEKGITGKHI
-1276 ETCALRYLD
+1276 
-1285 DSYSG
+1285 
-1290 RVTKDSQVMGIVLLN
+1290 VTTGLLLYN
-1305 NAIANK
+1305 NAVTAGDFKTALDITA
-1311 DYNLAVKLSVA
+1311 LLVKCS
-1322 LAEDGTNS
+1322 TNT
-1330 AQALQARRMLNK
+1330 AQALQAMSMLEK
-1342 LSPEGRLYAV
+1342 LSPDSRLYAAFKGID
-1352 TQIAERVSGTQ
+1352 TIT
-1363 REKIGEKRI
+1363 
-1372 EREADKI
+1372 
-1379 QEAVERAKET
+1379 KEI
-1389 VTKNYKAAAQQG
+1389 VKKYHL
-1401 KGEASEGSNQVA
+1401 EEG
-1413 EPFTF
+1413 
-1418 EYEQEVAEAVAFALE
+1418 
-1433 RRATPK
+1433 
-1439 PKKQKLFMQTVISNL
+1439 I
-1454 TNFANQLVPNANKS
+1454 
-1468 TKKQMTATER
+1468 
-1478 IADYIANKDFY
+1478 
-1489 DSAWG
+1489 
-1494 KAQDELLQKY
+1494 
-1504 ESNEDMLKAFE
+1504 
-1515 EFTSS
+1515 
-1520 LATGTAPT
+1520 
-1528 GTSTMIKALAQSAL
+1528 
-1542 AQNESAK
+1542 
-1549 RLAIQSALN
+1549 
-1558 IDGAADR
+1558 
-1565 IAAQLINDVERI
+1565 
-1577 GGIVADNATKW
+1577 
-1588 TIHRAAEDYVQSV
+1588 
-1601 VADSDPTKL
+1601 
-1610 AQAQISKVMRAMSL
+1610 
-1624 TMADAAKAGNIDR
+1624 
-1637 QSIISQVTK
+1637 
-1646 LLTEKWGFSNA
+1646 
-1657 DATNVAEVVQEQFA
+1657 
-1671 DMMSDAMGKEL
+1671 
-1682 KRIYGDKK
+1682 
-1690 PRNVKNVQDLFI
+1690 
-1702 ESIRLG
+1702 
-1708 AFDSEIYSQ
+1708 
-1717 KAAERFFGVGV
+1717 
-1728 TIDPDIAKQFVEAA
+1728 TIDPSLISEYREALING
-1742 ESSDESALNEAYNAL
+1742 DNEAIRKSWGEIEKNIAL
-1757 LKNVAAQIPPSWI
+1757 QIPPSWI

-1789 RNIFGNVGFAAVR
+1789 RNILGNAGFAVVR
-1802 LPKDILATGLEYV
+1802 LPKDVLATGLEYI

-1836 AADRQLI
+1836 VADRQLI
-1843 VTAWL
+1843 ATAWL

-1853 QAAIIG
+1853 QATIIG

-1869 IIDEMR
+1869 TIDEKR
-1875 PIFTSKV
+1875 TIFTSKV
-1882 GSVFEAASKGN
+1882 GSVVEAASKGN

-1921 ISAAEYTSGDANPEV
+1921 ISATEYTSGDANPEV
-1936 ISRAQEY
+1936 ISKAQEY
-1943 AIREAQKATYRDTNV
+1943 AIREAQKATYRDTNA

-1993 LPYKKTPANILV
+1993 LPYKKTPANIFV
-2005 RAVEYSPAGL
+2005 RAAEYSPAGL
-2015 AKYLLYGTVQLARGE
+2015 FKYLLYGTVQLARGK
-2030 MSAAHWM
+2030 MSAAHWI
-2037 DGLAAG
+2037 DGLSAG

-2071 NLQRYQGYS
+2071 KLQRYQGYS

-2138 QGVNDMLETASY
+2138 QGVNDMLETVSY

-2190 VDRNSETPTDVQ
+2190 VDHNSETPTDVQ

-2239 NNLINPAYVNEIQ
+2239 NNLVNPAYVNEIQ

-2305 VVSDLTSSEVYE
+2305 VVSDLTSSEVYA

-2322 DKAAVIR
+2322 DKAEVIR

-2347 EVESWIIK
+2347 EVASWIIK

-2362 SAFLLAKHT
+2362 SVFLLANHT
-2371 LSDIEYEEG
+2371 LSDIEYDKG

>member
-19 GFEEASRE
+19 GFEEVSRE

-99 ARLDIETSRNAA
+99 ARLNIETSRNAA

-183 GRGGNG
+183 SRGGSG

-284 IDGNEPIDRSEALK
+284 IEGKEPIDRSEALK

-344 SAYPNAVYD
+344 SAYLNAVYD

-376 IIARHLAADDYRE
+376 IIARHAAAADYRE
-389 KHFLTDTDGATVE
+389 KHFLTSTDGATVE

-411 EQVDLYLTTRSKEQE
+411 EQVDQYLTTRSKEQE
-426 TADNEKALSN
+426 TADNEKAMSN
-436 LRPLPFAAYDS
+436 VQPHSFLDYDS

-460 RALWNNFLGSV
+460 RALWNNFLGNIS
-471 FGVAEAKQNF
+471 GEGETRNEHEAWLGLHPYDEEAQAEQEAAQQRKKQEYYNF
-481 YDRADRAAAESAAY
+481 ADYLSSQSAAY

-502 KGAFGKFAVDAAVVL
+502 KGALGEFAVDAAVVL
-517 SDVATDAAANFL
+517 SDVATDVAANFL
-529 VPGSGIVLMGVRSY
+529 VPGSGIVLMGVRAY
-543 EQGRMN
+543 EQGRMT

-565 STAGIEIATEK
+565 STAGIEITTEK

-677 GGANLAQN
+677 GGTNLAQN

-710 QRATMRSQDPSL
+710 QWATMRSQDPSL

-730 NGAALMAEFERVKQG
+730 NGAALMAEFERVKHG
-745 AKSGIAFAFNSLQQ
+745 AKSGIAFAFNSIQQ

-764 TNEAAVT
+764 TNEAEVT

-782 VTESNS
+782 VTEQDESTDE
-788 AASTVQAKAEPSAQE
+788 STVVNTST
-803 IAQAAA
+803 AQA
-809 AIQASEAIITQAETE
+809 E
-824 RQEIEELH
+824 REP
-832 RNGSLSDESYKKR
+832 D
-845 IRQIEKKIRKAE
+845 
-857 RAANVAKS
+857 
-865 QLNIDNTVIRN
+865 
-876 YTESI
+876 
-881 NDNVQGGLPND
+881 
-892 GNRVDRGLAEE
+892 
-903 VPGGQY
+903 
-909 LGGNTQAGR
+909 
-918 EWGSLQNG
+918 
-926 RGSQKL
+926 
-932 SRRDLTQ
+932 
-939 SVKDVLKD
+939 
-947 SGVVAAEL
+947 
-955 VDYSA
+955 
-960 DSAAFSDALASARA
+960 
-974 VDGQNG
+974 
-980 WAVTP
+980 P
-985 QSVDDLQGK
+985 QQ
-994 KLFADANGTIGFA
+994 
-1007 ITPDGD
+1007 
-1013 IEAVFKNKV
+1013 
-1022 LNKTAHAMDG
+1022 
-1032 VMPQALALGGMK
+1032 
-1044 LYCYGDALVRVYE
+1044 
-1057 RYGFTPVARVEFNP
+1057 
-1071 EYANEGWT
+1071 
-1079 IDKGTPYIYFMVHN
+1079 
-1093 GDSAETVAANIGKY
+1093 
-1107 SHMTLDE
+1107 
-1114 LNALPTYAKDGY
+1114 
-1126 DEAYAY
+1126 
-1132 RDGLLQDSTV
+1132 V
-1142 SPEYAAALEAVQQ
+1142 SPEYAAALEAEQQ
-1155 SDLPKGVGAAESGFT
+1155 YREGFNEGVGTPRSGFGSVREQSPEMAAWYRMADEEGESGYHPLTENRLDTLQASQLAQGKTELREGIQVPKKDIFGGFT
-1170 GPMTPIDQWVGE
+1170 SQT
-1182 AQERGESYIHDV
+1182 V
-1194 SNEAQRNLAEKQHR
+1194 SNL
-1208 APYDVPKYDKN
+1208 V
-1219 GKLTRA
+1219 
-1225 GVETIIN
+1225 N
-1232 SGITDEA
+1232 SGITPDA
-1239 TADLLMEEAYQGT
+1239 VADSIMEDARTGKL
-1252 FSYDRITDRGALRRV
+1252 SHIVITDNEAKLKAEADIESLGWDKALEEF
-1267 KAAIKKDGF
+1267 KADVEKGITGKHI
-1276 ETCALRYLD
+1276 
-1285 DSYSG
+1285 
-1290 RVTKDSQVMGIVLLN
+1290 VTTGLLLYN
-1305 NAIANK
+1305 NAVTAGDFKTALDITA
-1311 DYNLAVKLSVA
+1311 LLVKCS
-1322 LAEDGTNS
+1322 TNT
-1330 AQALQARRMLNK
+1330 AQALQAMSMLEK
-1342 LSPEGRLYAV
+1342 LSPDSRLYAAFKGID
-1352 TQIAERVSGTQ
+1352 TIT
-1363 REKIGEKRI
+1363 
-1372 EREADKI
+1372 
-1379 QEAVERAKET
+1379 KEI
-1389 VTKNYKAAAQQG
+1389 VKKYHL
-1401 KGEASEGSNQVA
+1401 EEG
-1413 EPFTF
+1413 
-1418 EYEQEVAEAVAFALE
+1418 
-1433 RRATPK
+1433 
-1439 PKKQKLFMQTVISNL
+1439 I
-1454 TNFANQLVPNANKS
+1454 
-1468 TKKQMTATER
+1468 
-1478 IADYIANKDFY
+1478 
-1489 DSAWG
+1489 
-1494 KAQDELLQKY
+1494 
-1504 ESNEDMLKAFE
+1504 
-1515 EFTSS
+1515 
-1520 LATGTAPT
+1520 
-1528 GTSTMIKALAQSAL
+1528 
-1542 AQNESAK
+1542 
-1549 RLAIQSALN
+1549 
-1558 IDGAADR
+1558 
-1565 IAAQLINDVERI
+1565 
-1577 GGIVADNATKW
+1577 
-1588 TIHRAAEDYVQSV
+1588 
-1601 VADSDPTKL
+1601 
-1610 AQAQISKVMRAMSL
+1610 
-1624 TMADAAKAGNIDR
+1624 
-1637 QSIISQVTK
+1637 
-1646 LLTEKWGFSNA
+1646 
-1657 DATNVAEVVQEQFA
+1657 
-1671 DMMSDAMGKEL
+1671 
-1682 KRIYGDKK
+1682 
-1690 PRNVKNVQDLFI
+1690 
-1702 ESIRLG
+1702 
-1708 AFDSEIYSQ
+1708 
-1717 KAAERFFGVGV
+1717 
-1728 TIDPDIAKQFVEAA
+1728 TIDPSLISEYREALING
-1742 ESSDESALNEAYNAL
+1742 DNEAIRKAWGEIEKNIAL
-1757 LKNVAAQIPPSWI
+1757 QIPPSWI

-1789 RNIFGNVGFAAVR
+1789 RNIFGNTGFAVVR
-1802 LPKDILATGLEYV
+1802 LPKDVLATGLEYI

-1836 AADRQLI
+1836 VADRQLI
-1843 VTAWL
+1843 ATAWL

-1853 QAAIIG
+1853 QATIIG
-1859 SGTKYKDLPN
+1859 SGTKYNDLAN
-1869 IIDEMR
+1869 TIDEKR
-1875 PIFTSKV
+1875 TIFTSKV
-1882 GSVFEAASKGN
+1882 GSVVEAASKGN

-1921 ISAAEYTSGDANPEV
+1921 ISATEYTSGDANPEV
-1936 ISRAQEY
+1936 ISKAQEY
-1943 AIREAQKATYRDTNV
+1943 AIREAQKATYRDTNA

-1968 KPAPADAS
+1968 KPASADAS

-1993 LPYKKTPANILV
+1993 LPYKKTPANIFV
-2005 RAVEYSPAGL
+2005 RAAEYSPAGL
-2015 AKYLLYGTVQLARGE
+2015 TKYLLYGTVQLARGK
-2030 MSAAHWM
+2030 MSAAHWI
-2037 DGLAAG
+2037 DGLSAG

-2071 NLQRYQGYS
+2071 KLQRYQGYS
-2080 INLGGRSYTLDWLAP
+2080 INLGGKSYTLDWLAP

-2105 LYNQYKAGNGN
+2105 LYNQHKAGNGN

-2138 QGVNDMLETASY
+2138 QGVNDMLETVSY

-2305 VVSDLTSSEVYE
+2305 VVSDLTSSEVYA

-2322 DKAAVIR
+2322 DKAEVIR

-2347 EVESWIIK
+2347 EVASWIIK

-2371 LSDIEYEEG
+2371 LSDIEYEKGE
-2380 KQGAKK
+2380 QGAKK

>member
-19 GFEEASRE
+19 GFEEVSRE

-46 LRQMYADDYRRRA
+46 LRQMYADDYRRRV

-99 ARLDIETSRNAA
+99 ARLNIETSRNAA

-183 GRGGNG
+183 SRGGSG
-189 KSTFESIAEKAGQ
+189 KSTFESIAEKVGQ

-284 IDGNEPIDRSEALK
+284 IEGKEPIDRSEALK

-344 SAYPNAVYD
+344 SAYLNAVYD

-376 IIARHLAADDYRE
+376 IIARHAAAADYRE
-389 KHFLTDTDGATVE
+389 KHFLTSTDGATVE

-411 EQVDLYLTTRSKEQE
+411 EQVDQYLTTRSKEQE
-426 TADNEKALSN
+426 TADNEKAMSN
-436 LRPLPFAAYDS
+436 VQPHSFLDYDS

-460 RALWNNFLGSV
+460 RALWNNFLGNIS
-471 FGVAEAKQNF
+471 GEGETRNEHEAWLGLHPYDEEAQAEQEAAQQRKKQEYYNF
-481 YDRADRAAAESAAY
+481 ADYLSSQSAAY

-502 KGAFGKFAVDAAVVL
+502 NGALGEFAVDAAVVL

-529 VPGSGIVLMGVRSY
+529 VPGSGIVLMGVRAY

-565 STAGIEIATEK
+565 STAGIEITTEK

-677 GGANLAQN
+677 GGTNLAQN

-710 QRATMRSQDPSL
+710 QWATMRSQDPSL

-745 AKSGIAFAFNSLQQ
+745 AKSGIAFAFNSIQQ

-764 TNEAAVT
+764 TNEAEVT
-771 AAARSATEVGV
+771 AAARSATEGGV

-788 AASTVQAKAEPSAQE
+788 AASTAQAKAEPSAQE

-809 AIQASEAIITQAETE
+809 AIQASEAIITQAEAE
-824 RQEIEELH
+824 LQEIEELH
-832 RNGSLSDESYKKR
+832 RNGSLSDEAYKKR
-845 IRQIEKKIRKAE
+845 IRQVEKKIRKAE
-857 RAANVAKS
+857 RAANTAKA

-881 NDNVQGGLPND
+881 NDDVQGGLPND

-960 DSAAFSDALASARA
+960 DSAAFSEALASARA

-1044 LYCYGDALVRVYE
+1044 LDCYGDALVRVYE

-1132 RDGLLQDSTV
+1132 RDSLLQDSTV
-1142 SPEYAAALEAVQQ
+1142 SPEYAAALEAEQQ
-1155 SDLPKGVGAAESGFT
+1155 YREGFNEGVGTPRSGFGSVREQSPEMAAWYRMADEEGESGYHPLTENRLDTLQASQLAQGKTELREGIQVPKKDIFGGFT
-1170 GPMTPIDQWVGE
+1170 SQT
-1182 AQERGESYIHDV
+1182 V
-1194 SNEAQRNLAEKQHR
+1194 SNL
-1208 APYDVPKYDKN
+1208 V
-1219 GKLTRA
+1219 
-1225 GVETIIN
+1225 N
-1232 SGITDEA
+1232 SGITPDA
-1239 TADLLMEEAYQGT
+1239 VADSIMEDARTGKL
-1252 FSYDRITDRGALRRV
+1252 SHIVITDHEAKLKAEADIKNLGWDKALKEF
-1267 KAAIKKDGF
+1267 KADVEKGITGKHI
-1276 ETCALRYLD
+1276 
-1285 DSYSG
+1285 
-1290 RVTKDSQVMGIVLLN
+1290 VTTGLLLYN
-1305 NAIANK
+1305 NAVTAGDFKTALDITA
-1311 DYNLAVKLSVA
+1311 LLVKCS
-1322 LAEDGTNS
+1322 TNT
-1330 AQALQARRMLNK
+1330 AQALQAMSMLEK
-1342 LSPEGRLYAV
+1342 LSPDSRLYAAFKGID
-1352 TQIAERVSGTQ
+1352 TIT
-1363 REKIGEKRI
+1363 
-1372 EREADKI
+1372 
-1379 QEAVERAKET
+1379 KEI
-1389 VTKNYKAAAQQG
+1389 VKKYHL
-1401 KGEASEGSNQVA
+1401 EEG
-1413 EPFTF
+1413 
-1418 EYEQEVAEAVAFALE
+1418 
-1433 RRATPK
+1433 
-1439 PKKQKLFMQTVISNL
+1439 I
-1454 TNFANQLVPNANKS
+1454 
-1468 TKKQMTATER
+1468 
-1478 IADYIANKDFY
+1478 
-1489 DSAWG
+1489 
-1494 KAQDELLQKY
+1494 
-1504 ESNEDMLKAFE
+1504 
-1515 EFTSS
+1515 
-1520 LATGTAPT
+1520 
-1528 GTSTMIKALAQSAL
+1528 
-1542 AQNESAK
+1542 
-1549 RLAIQSALN
+1549 
-1558 IDGAADR
+1558 
-1565 IAAQLINDVERI
+1565 
-1577 GGIVADNATKW
+1577 
-1588 TIHRAAEDYVQSV
+1588 
-1601 VADSDPTKL
+1601 
-1610 AQAQISKVMRAMSL
+1610 
-1624 TMADAAKAGNIDR
+1624 
-1637 QSIISQVTK
+1637 
-1646 LLTEKWGFSNA
+1646 
-1657 DATNVAEVVQEQFA
+1657 
-1671 DMMSDAMGKEL
+1671 
-1682 KRIYGDKK
+1682 
-1690 PRNVKNVQDLFI
+1690 
-1702 ESIRLG
+1702 
-1708 AFDSEIYSQ
+1708 
-1717 KAAERFFGVGV
+1717 
-1728 TIDPDIAKQFVEAA
+1728 TIDPSLISEYREALING
-1742 ESSDESALNEAYNAL
+1742 DNEAIRKSWGEIEKNIAL
-1757 LKNVAAQIPPSWI
+1757 QIPPSWI

-1789 RNIFGNVGFAAVR
+1789 RNILGNAGFAVVR
-1802 LPKDILATGLEYV
+1802 LPKDVLATGLEYI

-1836 AADRQLI
+1836 VADRQLI
-1843 VTAWL
+1843 ATAWL

-1853 QAAIIG
+1853 QATIIG

-1869 IIDEMR
+1869 TIDEKR
-1875 PIFTSKV
+1875 TIFTSKV
-1882 GSVFEAASKGN
+1882 GSVVEAASKGN

-1921 ISAAEYTSGDANPEV
+1921 ISATEYTSGDANPEV
-1936 ISRAQEY
+1936 ISKAQEY

-1993 LPYKKTPANILV
+1993 LPYKKTPANIFV
-2005 RAVEYSPAGL
+2005 RAAEYSPAGL
-2015 AKYLLYGTVQLARGE
+2015 FKYLLYGTVQLARGK
-2030 MSAAHWM
+2030 MSAAHWI
-2037 DGLAAG
+2037 DGLSAG

-2071 NLQRYQGYS
+2071 KLQRYQGYS

-2138 QGVNDMLETASY
+2138 QGVNDMLETVSY

-2190 VDRNSETPTDVQ
+2190 VDHNSETPTDVQ

-2239 NNLINPAYVNEIQ
+2239 NNLVNPAYVNEIQ

-2305 VVSDLTSSEVYE
+2305 VVSDLTSSEVYA

-2322 DKAAVIR
+2322 DKAEVIR

-2347 EVESWIIK
+2347 EVASWIIK

-2371 LSDIEYEEG
+2371 LSDIEYEKGE
-2380 KQGAKK
+2380 QGAKK

>member
-99 ARLDIETSRNAA
+99 ARLNIETSRNAA

-129 AANQLYENFKSER
+129 TANQLYENFKSER

-147 QVDKLLAAGVMPD
+147 QVDKMLAAGVMPD

-183 GRGGNG
+183 GRGGSG

-266 MQAPTFAK
+266 MQTPTFAK

-284 IDGNEPIDRSEALK
+284 IEGKEPIDRREALK

-344 SAYPNAVYD
+344 SAYLNAVYD
-353 DSAPTTSVQLKTQL
+353 DSALTTSVQLKTQL
-367 DSGEITQDE
+367 DSGETTQDE
-376 IIARHLAADDYRE
+376 IIARHAAAADYRE
-389 KHFLTDTDGATVE
+389 KHFLTSTDRATVE
-402 DLFMQGYTE
+402 ELFMQGYTE
-411 EQVDLYLTTRSKEQE
+411 EQVDQYLTTRSKEQE
-426 TADNEKALSN
+426 TADNEKAMSN
-436 LRPLPFAAYDS
+436 VQPHSFLAYDS

-460 RALWNNFLGSV
+460 RALWNNFLGNIS
-471 FGVAEAKQNF
+471 GEGETRNEHEAWLGLHPYDEEAQAEQEAAQQRKKQEYYNH
-481 YDRADRAAAESAAY
+481 ADYLSSQSAAY
-495 LDAAKEG
+495 FDAAKEG
-502 KGAFGKFAVDAAVVL
+502 KGALGEFAVDAAVVL

-529 VPGSGIVLMGVRSY
+529 VPGSGIVLMGVRAY

-565 STAGIEIATEK
+565 STAGIEITTEK

-651 LSEEYEV
+651 LSKGYEV

-677 GGANLAQN
+677 GGTNLAQN
-685 RLAQRAAETQ
+685 RLAQRAAETH

-710 QRATMRSQDPSL
+710 QWATMRSQDPSL
-722 SGALFSAN
+722 SSALFSAN
-730 NGAALMAEFERVKQG
+730 NGAALMEEFERVKQG

-759 TGAVN
+759 DGAVN
-764 TNEAAVT
+764 TNETAVT
-771 AAARSATEVGV
+771 AA

-788 AASTVQAKAEPSAQE
+788 AVSTAQAKAEPSAQE

-809 AIQASEAIITQAETE
+809 TVQASEAIITQAETA

-832 RNGSLSDESYKKR
+832 RNGSLSDEAYKKR
-845 IRQIEKKIRKAE
+845 IQQAEKKIRKAE
-857 RAANVAKS
+857 RAANTARS
-865 QLNIDNTVIRN
+865 QLNIIDNLGKSGAN
-876 YTESI
+876 
-881 NDNVQGGLPND
+881 
-892 GNRVDRGLAEE
+892 AE
-903 VPGGQY
+903 
-909 LGGNTQAGR
+909 
-918 EWGSLQNG
+918 
-926 RGSQKL
+926 
-932 SRRDLTQ
+932 
-939 SVKDVLKD
+939 
-947 SGVVAAEL
+947 AEL
-955 VDYSA
+955 GRNQ
-960 DSAAFSDALASARA
+960 AA
-974 VDGQNG
+974 
-980 WAVTP
+980 
-985 QSVDDLQGK
+985 
-994 KLFADANGTIGFA
+994 
-1007 ITPDGD
+1007 
-1013 IEAVFKNKV
+1013 
-1022 LNKTAHAMDG
+1022 
-1032 VMPQALALGGMK
+1032 
-1044 LYCYGDALVRVYE
+1044 
-1057 RYGFTPVARVEFNP
+1057 
-1071 EYANEGWT
+1071 
-1079 IDKGTPYIYFMVHN
+1079 
-1093 GDSAETVAANIGKY
+1093 
-1107 SHMTLDE
+1107 
-1114 LNALPTYAKDGY
+1114 
-1126 DEAYAY
+1126 
-1132 RDGLLQDSTV
+1132 
-1142 SPEYAAALEAVQQ
+1142 QQ
-1155 SDLPKGVGAAESGFT
+1155 SDLPQGVGAAESGFT

-1208 APYDVPKYDKN
+1208 APYDVPKFDKN

-1225 GVETIIN
+1225 GVEAIIN

-1239 TADLLMEEAYQGT
+1239 TADLLMEEAYQGA

-1267 KAAIKKDGF
+1267 KAAINKDGF

-1285 DSYSG
+1285 DSYRG

-1330 AQALQARRMLNK
+1330 AQALQARRLLNK

-1352 TQIAERVSGTQ
+1352 TQIAERVSSTQ

-1389 VTKNYKAAAQQG
+1389 VAKNYKAAAQQG
-1401 KGEASEGSNQVA
+1401 KGETSEGSNQVA

-1515 EFTSS
+1515 KFTSS

-1549 RLAIQSALN
+1549 RLATQSALN

-1577 GGIVADNATKW
+1577 GGIEADYATKW

-1657 DATNVAEVVQEQFA
+1657 DATNVSEVVQEQFA

-1690 PRNVKNVQDLFI
+1690 PRNVKDVQDLFI

-1717 KAAERFFGVGV
+1717 KAAERFFGVDV
-1728 TIDPDIAKQFVEAA
+1728 KIDPDIAKRYVEAV
-1742 ESSDESALNEAYNAL
+1742 ESGDESALNEAYNAL
-1757 LKNVAAQIPPSWI
+1757 LKNVAAQIPVSWA
-1770 DKFNAWRYLS
+1770 DKLNALRYLA

-1789 RNIFGNVGFAAVR
+1789 RNILGNVGFAAVR
-1802 LPKDILATGLEYV
+1802 LPKDVFATGLEYI

-1825 RTKAFLNPATN
+1825 RTKAFLNMAN
-1836 AADRQLI
+1836 AADRQLLL
-1843 VTAWL
+1843 TAFL
-1848 DYANA
+1848 DYNNV
-1853 QAAIIG
+1853 QEAIIG
-1859 SGTKYKDLPN
+1859 SGNKYKGPANSIYD
-1869 IIDEMR
+1869 MR
-1875 PIFTSKV
+1875 TIFTSKV
-1882 GSVFEAASKGN
+1882 GAVIESASEAN
-1893 TKLLNFEDRWFSQP
+1893 TKLLNLEDRWFSQP

-1921 ISAAEYTSGDANPEV
+1921 ISAADYTSGTVRPDTIAA
-1936 ISRAQEY
+1936 AQAY
-1943 AIREAQKATYRDTNV
+1943 AIKEAQKATYRDLNV
-1958 FSQAI
+1958 FSNAV
-1963 SRMRV
+1963 SKMRV

-1976 AGEKALRGVGTV
+1976 AGEKALRAVGTV
-1988 LVEGI
+1988 FVEGN
-1993 LPYKKTPANILV
+1993 LAYKKTPANILV
-2005 RAVEYSPAGL
+2005 RAAEYSPAGL
-2015 AKYLLYGTVQLARGE
+2015 TKYLLYGTVQLARGE
-2030 MSAAHWM
+2030 MTAAHWI

-2059 GILMGGEPDDRE
+2059 GILMGGEPDDKE

-2080 INLGGRSYTLDWLAP
+2080 INLGGISYTLDWLAP

-2105 LYNQYKAGNGN
+2105 LYNQHKAGNGN
-2116 NAWALIESMK
+2116 NVWALIESMK

-2138 QGVNDMLETASY
+2138 QGVNDMLETVSY

-2173 LSGQIE
+2173 MSGQIE

-2202 RILGKLFNKLP
+2202 RILGKLGNKVP
-2213 GEYQQIDYVDAWGR
+2213 VIEYNQIDYVDAWGR

-2239 NNLINPAYVNEIQ
+2239 NNLVNPAYVNEIR
-2252 VEKVEDELQRLTDLG
+2252 VEEVEDELQRLADLG
-2267 ESGMFPSR
+2267 ESGMFPST
-2275 PAMSDQIN
+2275 PSMATKIN
-2283 GEYLTAEQYEKYTK
+2283 GEYLTAEQYEKYAK

-2305 VVSDLTSSEVYE
+2305 VVSDLASSEVYA

-2322 DKAAVIR
+2322 DKAEVIR

-2347 EVESWIIK
+2347 EVASWIIK

-2362 SAFLLAKHT
+2362 SAFLLAKRT

-2380 KQGAKK
+2380 EQGAKK

-2391 AINAMPLSRS
+2391 AINAMPLSKS

>member
-19 GFEEASRE
+19 GFEEVSRE

-70 NTGAGSQASL
+70 NTGTGSQASL

-99 ARLDIETSRNAA
+99 ARLNIETSRNAA

-183 GRGGNG
+183 GRGGSG
-189 KSTFESIAEKAGQ
+189 KSTFESIAEKVGQ

-284 IDGNEPIDRSEALK
+284 IEGKEPIDRSEALK

-344 SAYPNAVYD
+344 SAYLNAVYD

-367 DSGEITQDE
+367 DSGDITQDE
-376 IIARHLAADDYRE
+376 IVARHAAASDYRE
-389 KHFLTDTDGATVE
+389 KHYLTSTDRATVE
-402 DLFMQGYTE
+402 ELFMQGYTE
-411 EQVDLYLTTRSKEQE
+411 EQVDQYLATRSKEQE
-426 TADNEKALSN
+426 TADNEKAMSN
-436 LRPLPFAAYDS
+436 VQMHSFLAYDS

-460 RALWNNFLGSV
+460 RALWNNFLGNIS
-471 FGVAEAKQNF
+471 GEGETRNEHEAWLGLHPYDEEAQAEQEAAQQRKKQEYYNF
-481 YDRADRAAAESAAY
+481 ADYQSSQSAAY

-502 KGAFGKFAVDAAVVL
+502 KGALGEFAVDAAVVL

-529 VPGSGIVLMGVRSY
+529 VPGSGIVLMGVRAY

-565 STAGIEIATEK
+565 STAGIEITTEK

-590 DKAAGKAIAKI
+590 DKAAGKAITKI

-637 IADLLQPGVDVAFG
+637 ISDLLQPGVDVAFG

-695 TTYNTLAQGGVTAEQ
+695 TTYNTIAQGGVTPEQ
-710 QRATMRSQDPSL
+710 QWATMRSQDPSL
-722 SGALFSAN
+722 SGAIFSAN

-745 AKSGIAFAFNSLQQ
+745 AKSGIAFAFNSIQQ

-771 AAARSATEVGV
+771 AAVRSATEDGA
-782 VTESNS
+782 VTEQDE
-788 AASTVQAKAEPSAQE
+788 STVVSTSN
-803 IAQAAA
+803 AQA
-809 AIQASEAIITQAETE
+809 E
-824 RQEIEELH
+824 RE
-832 RNGSLSDESYKKR
+832 SD
-845 IRQIEKKIRKAE
+845 
-857 RAANVAKS
+857 
-865 QLNIDNTVIRN
+865 
-876 YTESI
+876 
-881 NDNVQGGLPND
+881 
-892 GNRVDRGLAEE
+892 
-903 VPGGQY
+903 
-909 LGGNTQAGR
+909 
-918 EWGSLQNG
+918 
-926 RGSQKL
+926 
-932 SRRDLTQ
+932 
-939 SVKDVLKD
+939 
-947 SGVVAAEL
+947 
-955 VDYSA
+955 
-960 DSAAFSDALASARA
+960 
-974 VDGQNG
+974 
-980 WAVTP
+980 P
-985 QSVDDLQGK
+985 QQ
-994 KLFADANGTIGFA
+994 
-1007 ITPDGD
+1007 
-1013 IEAVFKNKV
+1013 
-1022 LNKTAHAMDG
+1022 
-1032 VMPQALALGGMK
+1032 
-1044 LYCYGDALVRVYE
+1044 
-1057 RYGFTPVARVEFNP
+1057 
-1071 EYANEGWT
+1071 
-1079 IDKGTPYIYFMVHN
+1079 
-1093 GDSAETVAANIGKY
+1093 
-1107 SHMTLDE
+1107 
-1114 LNALPTYAKDGY
+1114 
-1126 DEAYAY
+1126 
-1132 RDGLLQDSTV
+1132 V
-1142 SPEYAAALEAVQQ
+1142 SPEYAAALEAEQQ
-1155 SDLPKGVGAAESGFT
+1155 YREGFNEGVGTPRSGFGSVREQSPEMAAWYRMADEQGESGYHPLTENRLDTLQASQLAQGKTELREGIQVPKKDIFGGFT
-1170 GPMTPIDQWVGE
+1170 SQT
-1182 AQERGESYIHDV
+1182 V
-1194 SNEAQRNLAEKQHR
+1194 SNL
-1208 APYDVPKYDKN
+1208 V
-1219 GKLTRA
+1219 
-1225 GVETIIN
+1225 N
-1232 SGITDEA
+1232 SGITPDA
-1239 TADLLMEEAYQGT
+1239 VADSIMEDARTGKL
-1252 FSYDRITDRGALRRV
+1252 SHIVITDHEAKLKAEADIKNLGWDKALEEFKTDV
-1267 KAAIKKDGF
+1267 EKGITGKHI
-1276 ETCALRYLD
+1276 
-1285 DSYSG
+1285 
-1290 RVTKDSQVMGIVLLN
+1290 VTTGLLLYN
-1305 NAIANK
+1305 NAVTAGDFKTALDITA
-1311 DYNLAVKLSVA
+1311 LLVKCS
-1322 LAEDGTNS
+1322 TNT
-1330 AQALQARRMLNK
+1330 AQALQAMSMLEK
-1342 LSPEGRLYAV
+1342 LSPDSRLYAAFKGID
-1352 TQIAERVSGTQ
+1352 TIT
-1363 REKIGEKRI
+1363 
-1372 EREADKI
+1372 
-1379 QEAVERAKET
+1379 KEI
-1389 VTKNYKAAAQQG
+1389 VKKYHL
-1401 KGEASEGSNQVA
+1401 EEG
-1413 EPFTF
+1413 
-1418 EYEQEVAEAVAFALE
+1418 
-1433 RRATPK
+1433 
-1439 PKKQKLFMQTVISNL
+1439 I
-1454 TNFANQLVPNANKS
+1454 
-1468 TKKQMTATER
+1468 
-1478 IADYIANKDFY
+1478 
-1489 DSAWG
+1489 
-1494 KAQDELLQKY
+1494 
-1504 ESNEDMLKAFE
+1504 
-1515 EFTSS
+1515 
-1520 LATGTAPT
+1520 
-1528 GTSTMIKALAQSAL
+1528 
-1542 AQNESAK
+1542 
-1549 RLAIQSALN
+1549 
-1558 IDGAADR
+1558 
-1565 IAAQLINDVERI
+1565 
-1577 GGIVADNATKW
+1577 
-1588 TIHRAAEDYVQSV
+1588 
-1601 VADSDPTKL
+1601 
-1610 AQAQISKVMRAMSL
+1610 
-1624 TMADAAKAGNIDR
+1624 
-1637 QSIISQVTK
+1637 
-1646 LLTEKWGFSNA
+1646 
-1657 DATNVAEVVQEQFA
+1657 
-1671 DMMSDAMGKEL
+1671 
-1682 KRIYGDKK
+1682 
-1690 PRNVKNVQDLFI
+1690 
-1702 ESIRLG
+1702 
-1708 AFDSEIYSQ
+1708 
-1717 KAAERFFGVGV
+1717 
-1728 TIDPDIAKQFVEAA
+1728 TIDPSLISEYREALING
-1742 ESSDESALNEAYNAL
+1742 DNEAIRKAWGEIE
-1757 LKNVAAQIPPSWI
+1757 KNIAVQIPPSWI

-1789 RNIFGNVGFAAVR
+1789 RNILGNAGFAVVR
-1802 LPKDILATGLEYV
+1802 LPKNVIATGLEYI

-1836 AADRQLI
+1836 VADRQLI
-1843 VTAWL
+1843 ATAWL
-1848 DYANA
+1848 DYANV
-1853 QAAIIG
+1853 QAVIIG

-1869 IIDEMR
+1869 TIDEIR

-1882 GSVFEAASKGN
+1882 GSVVEAASKGN
-1893 TKLLNFEDRWFSQP
+1893 TKLLNLEDQWFSQP

-1936 ISRAQEY
+1936 ISKAQEY

-1958 FSQAI
+1958 VSQAI

-1968 KPAPADAS
+1968 KPASADAS
-1976 AGEKALRGVGTV
+1976 AGEKALRAVGTV
-1988 LVEGI
+1988 FVEGN
-1993 LPYKKTPANILV
+1993 LAYKKTPANILV

-2015 AKYLLYGTVQLARGE
+2015 TKYLIYGTVQLARGK
-2030 MSAAHWM
+2030 MSAAHWI

-2071 NLQRYQGYS
+2071 KLQRYQGYS

-2105 LYNQYKAGNGN
+2105 LYNQHKAGNGN
-2116 NAWALIESMK
+2116 NVWALIESMK

-2138 QGVNDMLETASY
+2138 QGVNDMLETISY
-2150 ADDKLSAIAV
+2150 ADHKPSAIAV

-2173 LSGQIE
+2173 MSGQIE
-2179 RITEDRRQTTF
+2179 RIKEDRRQTTF

-2202 RILGKLFNKLP
+2202 RILGKLGNKIP
-2213 GEYQQIDYVDAWGR
+2213 VIEYNQIDYVDAWGR

-2239 NNLINPAYVNEIQ
+2239 NNLLNPAYINEIQ

-2305 VVSDLTSSEVYE
+2305 VVSDLTSSEVYA

-2322 DKAAVIR
+2322 DKAEVIR

-2347 EVESWIIK
+2347 EVASWIIK

-2362 SAFLLAKHT
+2362 SAFLLANLT
-2371 LSDIEYEEG
+2371 LSDIEYEKG

>member
-19 GFEEASRE
+19 GFEEADRE
-27 REAAYKTAEQ
+27 REASYKTAEQ
-37 KSGEGFAEL
+37 KSGAGFAEL

-70 NTGAGSQASL
+70 NTGVGSQASL

-99 ARLDIETSRNAA
+99 ARLNIETSRNAA

-119 QKAIASADYN
+119 KKAIASADYN
-129 AANQLYENFKSER
+129 TANQLYENFKSER
-142 SSAQR
+142 SSAQS

-160 DGTISKSGYD
+160 DDTISKSGYD
-170 LDYVKGLYTKNTA
+170 LDYVKGLYAKNTA
-183 GRGGNG
+183 SRGGSG
-189 KSTFESIAEKAGQ
+189 KSTFESIAEKVGQ

-244 LLAAQAAG
+244 LLAAQATG

-284 IDGNEPIDRSEALK
+284 IEGKEPIDRSEALK

-344 SAYPNAVYD
+344 SADLFGND
-353 DSAPTTSVQLKTQL
+353 DSAPTTSVQLKTRL
-367 DSGEITQDE
+367 DSGDITQDE
-376 IIARHLAADDYRE
+376 IVARHAAAADYRE
-389 KHFLTDTDGATVE
+389 KHYLTSTDRATVE
-402 DLFMQGYTE
+402 ELFMQGYTE
-411 EQVDLYLTTRSKEQE
+411 EQVDQYLATRSKEQE
-426 TADNEKALSN
+426 TADNERAMSN
-436 LRPLPFAAYDS
+436 VQPHSFLDYDS

-460 RALWNNFLGSV
+460 SALWNNFLGNIS
-471 FGVAEAKQNF
+471 GEGETRNEHEAWLGLHPYDEEAQAEQEAAQQRKKQEYYNF
-481 YDRADRAAAESAAY
+481 ADYRSSQSAAY

-502 KGAFGKFAVDAAVVL
+502 KGALGKFAVDAAVVL
-517 SDVATDAAANFL
+517 SDVATDTAANFL
-529 VPGSGIVLMGVRSY
+529 VPGSGLVLMGVRAY
-543 EQGRMN
+543 EQGRMY
-549 GRQNGLD
+549 GRQSGLD

-576 LFGGLKIAYGKGVA
+576 LFGGLKIAYGKGIA
-590 DKAAGKAIAKI
+590 DKAVGKAIAKI
-601 TERLAETSAGKAVS
+601 TERLAETSAGKTIS
-615 KFASSGTGKVI
+615 KFASSGTGKVV

-637 IADLLQPGVDVAFG
+637 ISDLLQPGVDVAFG

-677 GGANLAQN
+677 GGTNLAQN
-685 RLAQRAAETQ
+685 RLAQRPSVQKARNLVQGRAELLQ
-695 TTYNTLAQGGVTAEQ
+695 QAFEAQEAYNTTNDAAAVRTLFEQ
-710 QRATMRSQDPSL
+710 A
-722 SGALFSAN
+722 
-730 NGAALMAEFERVKQG
+730 KQG
-745 AKSGIAFAFNSLQQ
+745 AKSGIAFAFNSIQQ

-771 AAARSATEVGV
+771 AA
-782 VTESNS
+782 VTEGNNT
-788 AASTVQAKAEPSAQE
+788 APTVQQAKAEPTAQK

-809 AIQASEAIITQAETE
+809 TIQASEVIITQAETA

-832 RNGSLSDESYKKR
+832 RNGSLSEDVYKKR
-845 IRQIEKKIRKAE
+845 IQQVEKKIRKAE
-857 RAANVAKS
+857 RAANTARS
-865 QLNIDNTVIRN
+865 QLNIVDNNATAMYNNESDNTVAAQSIGGQSKVAQSTFKKVRVSRQAWSQIQSRRMLKYGSQFDAMPSSDYIFANDRLFVIENYNETSFDIVKRVDPAKDKILADKIVEAFKDGSIETTGDFDRWAKALRN
-876 YTESI
+876 NARRS
-881 NDNVQGGLPND
+881 NGNNVHV
-892 GNRVDRGLAEE
+892 GNRGA
-903 VPGGQY
+903 
-909 LGGNTQAGR
+909 AG
-918 EWGSLQNG
+918 
-926 RGSQKL
+926 
-932 SRRDLTQ
+932 
-939 SVKDVLKD
+939 
-947 SGVVAAEL
+947 
-955 VDYSA
+955 
-960 DSAAFSDALASARA
+960 SDARLDDRSGRA
-974 VDGQNG
+974 ADG
-980 WAVTP
+980 
-985 QSVDDLQGK
+985 
-994 KLFADANGTIGFA
+994 GTIA
-1007 ITPDGD
+1007 D
-1013 IEAVFKNKV
+1013 NS
-1022 LNKTAHAMDG
+1022 
-1032 VMPQALALGGMK
+1032 GG
-1044 LYCYGDALVRVYE
+1044 
-1057 RYGFTPVARVEFNP
+1057 
-1071 EYANEGWT
+1071 ANEVGNSVEP
-1079 IDKGTPYIYFMVHN
+1079 DH
-1093 GDSAETVAANIGKY
+1093 
-1107 SHMTLDE
+1107 
-1114 LNALPTYAKDGY
+1114 
-1126 DEAYAY
+1126 
-1132 RDGLLQDSTV
+1132 
-1142 SPEYAAALEAVQQ
+1142 VQQ
-1155 SDLPKGVGAAESGFT
+1155 SDLPQGVGAAESGFT

-1225 GVETIIN
+1225 GVEAIIN

-1239 TADLLMEEAYQGT
+1239 TADLLMEEAYQGN
-1252 FSYDRITDRGALRRV
+1252 FSYDRITDRGALRRA
-1267 KAAIKKDGF
+1267 KIAIKEDGF

-1285 DSYSG
+1285 DSYRG
-1290 RVTKDSQVMGIVLLN
+1290 KVTKDSQVMGIVLLN

-1330 AQALQARRMLNK
+1330 AQALQARRLLNK
-1342 LSPEGRLYAV
+1342 LSPEGKLYAV
-1352 TQIAERVSGTQ
+1352 TQIAERVTSTQ
-1363 REKIGEKRI
+1363 RKKIGENRI
-1372 EREADKI
+1372 TKEADKI
-1379 QEAVERAKET
+1379 QEAVERAEET
-1389 VTKNYKAAAQQG
+1389 VAKNYQAAAQQG
-1401 KGEASEGSNQVA
+1401 RGKASEDSNQVG

-1418 EYEQEVAEAVAFALE
+1418 EYEQEVAEAVADALE

-1439 PKKQKLFMQTVISNL
+1439 PEKQKLFMQTVISNL

-1504 ESNEDMLKAFE
+1504 EGNEDMLKAFE

-1520 LATGTAPT
+1520 LPTGTAPT
-1528 GTSTMIKALAQSAL
+1528 GTATMIKALAQSAL

-1549 RLAIQSALN
+1549 RLAIQNALN

-1577 GGIVADNATKW
+1577 GGIVADDATKW

-1646 LLTEKWGFSNA
+1646 LLTEKWGFA
-1657 DATNVAEVVQEQFA
+1657 KTDATNVAEVVQEQFA

-1690 PRNVKNVQDLFI
+1690 PRNVKNAQDLFI

-1717 KAAERFFGVGV
+1717 KAAERFFGVDV
-1728 TIDPDIAKQFVEAA
+1728 KIDPDIAKQYVEAA
-1742 ESSDESALNEAYNAL
+1742 ESGDKSALNEAYDAL
-1757 LKNVAAQIPPSWI
+1757 LQNVADQIPASWVE
-1770 DKFNAWRYLS
+1770 KLNAWRYLS
-1780 MLGNPRTHI
+1780 MLFNPVTHS
-1789 RNIFGNVGFAAVR
+1789 RNIFGTAVFQPFRMLKNVQA
-1802 LPKDILATGLEYV
+1802 GLIESGVAHV
-1815 GSAVSGGKMQ
+1815 GEKLTKGKHTIE
-1825 RTKAFLNPATN
+1825 RTKAVLNVSS
-1836 AADRQLI
+1836 ADDWGLLRY
-1843 VTAWL
+1843 AWGDYGEARDAILSNGKYNDLASEINDKRRIFNTKVLEAGRALNGKAL
-1848 DYANA
+1848 DAE
-1853 QAAIIG
+1853 
-1859 SGTKYKDLPN
+1859 D
-1869 IIDEMR
+1869 
-1875 PIFTSKV
+1875 
-1882 GSVFEAASKGN
+1882 SVFSR
-1893 TKLLNFEDRWFSQP
+1893 L
-1907 AYTLALAGYLKANG
+1907 AYTESLAQWLKANG
-1921 ISAAEYTSGDANPEV
+1921 YRVSMSEDGTITLDIPEYVLDKART
-1936 ISRAQEY
+1936 Y
-1943 AIREAQKATYRDTNV
+1943 AIKEAQKATYRDVNA
-1958 FSQAI
+1958 FSNFVTQLRARTP
-1963 SRMRV
+1963 S
-1968 KPAPADAS
+1968 
-1976 AGEKALRGVGTV
+1976 KALNAGVNII
-1988 LVEGI
+1988 VEGNI
-1993 LPYKKTPANILV
+1993 AFKKTPANVLA
-2005 RAVEYSPAGL
+2005 RAAEYSPLGLLKAITWNIAELKAG
-2015 AKYLLYGTVQLARGE
+2015 TRT
-2030 MSAAHWM
+2030 AAEFI
-2037 DGLAAG
+2037 DAIAAG
-2043 LTGTGLVALG
+2043 LTGLELVGLGAL
-2053 VWLAAE
+2053 LAHLE
-2059 GILMGGEPDDRE
+2059 LLHGGGDDDE
-2071 NLQRYQGYS
+2071 AAGLQGYQDYS
-2080 INLGGRSYTLDWLAP
+2080 ITIGDTNITLSWAAP
-2095 EALPVFVGVE
+2095 GVMPLFMGVE
-2105 LYNQYKAGNGN
+2105 YYNLRNR
-2116 NAWALIESMK
+2116 ESPTTVEDVYTSLL
-2126 NLAEPVTEMSML
+2126 NLTSPLFEMSML
-2138 QGVNDMLETASY
+2138 DGLNSTLKALRTDREANALTVIVKSSVYNF
-2150 ADDKLSAIAV
+2150 V
-2160 QSAVSYISQFIPT
+2160 SQFEPSLLGKLESIANDT
-2173 LSGQIE
+2173 
-2179 RITEDRRQTTF
+2179 RQTTF
-2190 VDRNSETPTDVQ
+2190 IDKTAGLSTTTQRFLGNLGNKTPRLDY
-2202 RILGKLFNKLP
+2202 N
-2213 GEYQQIDYVDAWGR
+2213 QIDYVDAWGR

-2239 NNLINPAYVNEIQ
+2239 NNLVNPAYVNEIR
-2252 VEKVEDELQRLTDLG
+2252 VEEVEDELQRLADLG
-2267 ESGMFPSR
+2267 ESGMFPST
-2275 PAMSDQIN
+2275 PSMATKIN
-2283 GEYLTAEQYEKYTK
+2283 GEYLTAEQYEKYAK

-2305 VVSDLTSSEVYE
+2305 VVSDLTSSEVYA

-2322 DKAAVIR
+2322 DKAEAIR

-2347 EVESWIIK
+2347 EVASWIIK

-2362 SAFLLAKHT
+2362 SAYLLAKRT

-2380 KQGAKK
+2380 EQGAKK

>member
-19 GFEEASRE
+19 GFEEVSRE

-65 EARGL
+65 DARGL

-99 ARLDIETSRNAA
+99 ARLNIETSRNAA

-142 SSAQR
+142 SSAQS

-183 GRGGNG
+183 SRGGSG

-266 MQAPTFAK
+266 IQAPTFAK

-284 IDGNEPIDRSEALK
+284 IEGREPIDRSEALK

-344 SAYPNAVYD
+344 SAYLNAVYD
-353 DSAPTTSVQLKTQL
+353 DSAPTTSVQLKTRL
-367 DSGEITQDE
+367 DIGDITQDE
-376 IIARHLAADDYRE
+376 IVARHAAAADYRE
-389 KHFLTDTDGATVE
+389 KHYLTSTDRATVE
-402 DLFMQGYTE
+402 ELFMQGYTE
-411 EQVDLYLTTRSKEQE
+411 EQVDQYLATRSKEQE
-426 TADNEKALSN
+426 TADNERAMSN
-436 LRPLPFAAYDS
+436 VQPHSFLDYDS

-460 RALWNNFLGSV
+460 SALWNNFLGNIS
-471 FGVAEAKQNF
+471 GEGETKNEHEAWLGLHPYDAEAQAQQEAAQQRKKQEYYNF
-481 YDRADRAAAESAAY
+481 ADYRSSQSAAY

-502 KGAFGKFAVDAAVVL
+502 KGALGEFAVDAAVVL
-517 SDVATDAAANFL
+517 SDVATDTAANFL
-529 VPGSGIVLMGVRSY
+529 VPGSGLVLMGVRAY
-543 EQGRMN
+543 EQGRMY
-549 GRQNGLD
+549 GRQSGLD

-601 TERLAETSAGKAVS
+601 TERLAETSAGKTIS
-615 KFASSGTGKVI
+615 KFASSGTGKVV

-637 IADLLQPGVDVAFG
+637 ISDLLQPGVDVAFG

-677 GGANLAQN
+677 GGTNLAQN

-710 QRATMRSQDPSL
+710 QWATMRSQDPSL

-745 AKSGIAFAFNSLQQ
+745 AKSGIAFAFESIQQ

-771 AAARSATEVGV
+771 AAVRSATEDGA
-782 VTESNS
+782 VTEQGE
-788 AASTVQAKAEPSAQE
+788 STVVNTDPNEHTVAEQRVIDEYQAAVDEGLTNFVNSVMSKQITKQNARYELKPVSDRAAKDIKRITGVDVSGNKTVIEARQVEHIIKRHGENGTADKSMRDINDVGRIQYVLDNYDSVSDGGRSSSYTTNKQNGEKGTAKTVVFEKAVNGTYYVVEAAPDTAAKTTYIVSAYMSKMGAKKAAPSSVFGNNAPSDTSETARRVAADDNVSQ
-803 IAQAAA
+803 IDADVNTSNAQA
-809 AIQASEAIITQAETE
+809 E
-824 RQEIEELH
+824 RE
-832 RNGSLSDESYKKR
+832 SD
-845 IRQIEKKIRKAE
+845 
-857 RAANVAKS
+857 
-865 QLNIDNTVIRN
+865 
-876 YTESI
+876 
-881 NDNVQGGLPND
+881 
-892 GNRVDRGLAEE
+892 
-903 VPGGQY
+903 
-909 LGGNTQAGR
+909 
-918 EWGSLQNG
+918 
-926 RGSQKL
+926 
-932 SRRDLTQ
+932 
-939 SVKDVLKD
+939 
-947 SGVVAAEL
+947 
-955 VDYSA
+955 
-960 DSAAFSDALASARA
+960 
-974 VDGQNG
+974 
-980 WAVTP
+980 P
-985 QSVDDLQGK
+985 QQ
-994 KLFADANGTIGFA
+994 
-1007 ITPDGD
+1007 
-1013 IEAVFKNKV
+1013 
-1022 LNKTAHAMDG
+1022 
-1032 VMPQALALGGMK
+1032 
-1044 LYCYGDALVRVYE
+1044 
-1057 RYGFTPVARVEFNP
+1057 
-1071 EYANEGWT
+1071 
-1079 IDKGTPYIYFMVHN
+1079 
-1093 GDSAETVAANIGKY
+1093 
-1107 SHMTLDE
+1107 
-1114 LNALPTYAKDGY
+1114 
-1126 DEAYAY
+1126 
-1132 RDGLLQDSTV
+1132 V
-1142 SPEYAAALEAVQQ
+1142 SPEYAAALEAEQQ
-1155 SDLPKGVGAAESGFT
+1155 YREGFNEGVGTPRSGFGSVREQSPEMAAWYRMADEEGESGYHPLTENRLDTLQESQLAQGKTELRGGIPVPKKDIFGGFT
-1170 GPMTPIDQWVGE
+1170 SQT
-1182 AQERGESYIHDV
+1182 V
-1194 SNEAQRNLAEKQHR
+1194 SNL
-1208 APYDVPKYDKN
+1208 V
-1219 GKLTRA
+1219 
-1225 GVETIIN
+1225 N
-1232 SGITDEA
+1232 SGITPDA
-1239 TADLLMEEAYQGT
+1239 VTDSIMEDARTGKL
-1252 FSYDRITDRGALRRV
+1252 SHIVITDHEAKLKAEADIKNLGWDKALEEFKTDV
-1267 KAAIKKDGF
+1267 EKGITGKHI
-1276 ETCALRYLD
+1276 
-1285 DSYSG
+1285 
-1290 RVTKDSQVMGIVLLN
+1290 VTTGLMLYN
-1305 NAIANK
+1305 NAVTAGDFKTALDIAA
-1311 DYNLAVKLSVA
+1311 LLVKCS
-1322 LAEDGTNS
+1322 TNT
-1330 AQALQARRMLNK
+1330 AQAQQAMSMLGR
-1342 LSPEGRLYAV
+1342 LSPDSRLYAAFKGV
-1352 TQIAERVSGTQ
+1352 DTITKEIVKKYHLEDGITIDPYLIS
-1363 REKIGEKRI
+1363 EY
-1372 EREADKI
+1372 REA
-1379 QEAVERAKET
+1379 
-1389 VTKNYKAAAQQG
+1389 
-1401 KGEASEGSNQVA
+1401 
-1413 EPFTF
+1413 
-1418 EYEQEVAEAVAFALE
+1418 
-1433 RRATPK
+1433 
-1439 PKKQKLFMQTVISNL
+1439 
-1454 TNFANQLVPNANKS
+1454 
-1468 TKKQMTATER
+1468 
-1478 IADYIANKDFY
+1478 
-1489 DSAWG
+1489 
-1494 KAQDELLQKY
+1494 
-1504 ESNEDMLKAFE
+1504 
-1515 EFTSS
+1515 
-1520 LATGTAPT
+1520 
-1528 GTSTMIKALAQSAL
+1528 
-1542 AQNESAK
+1542 
-1549 RLAIQSALN
+1549 
-1558 IDGAADR
+1558 
-1565 IAAQLINDVERI
+1565 LINDNDEAIQRAWGEI
-1577 GGIVADNATKW
+1577 EQNIAD
-1588 TIHRAAEDYVQSV
+1588 
-1601 VADSDPTKL
+1601 
-1610 AQAQISKVMRAMSL
+1610 
-1624 TMADAAKAGNIDR
+1624 
-1637 QSIISQVTK
+1637 
-1646 LLTEKWGFSNA
+1646 
-1657 DATNVAEVVQEQFA
+1657 
-1671 DMMSDAMGKEL
+1671 
-1682 KRIYGDKK
+1682 
-1690 PRNVKNVQDLFI
+1690 
-1702 ESIRLG
+1702 
-1708 AFDSEIYSQ
+1708 
-1717 KAAERFFGVGV
+1717 
-1728 TIDPDIAKQFVEAA
+1728 
-1742 ESSDESALNEAYNAL
+1742 
-1757 LKNVAAQIPPSWI
+1757 QIPPSWR
-1770 DKFNAWRYLS
+1770 DKLNALRYLA

-1789 RNIFGNVGFAAVR
+1789 RNILGSGGFAVVR
-1802 LPKDILATGLEYV
+1802 LPKTLLATSFEYI

-1843 VTAWL
+1843 ATAWN

-1853 QAAIIG
+1853 QAVIIG
-1859 SGTKYKDLPN
+1859 SGTKYKDLAN
-1869 IIDEMR
+1869 TIDEKR
-1875 PIFTSKV
+1875 TTFTSKF
-1882 GSVFEAASKGN
+1882 GSAVEAASKGN

-1907 AYTLALAGYLKANG
+1907 AYTFALAGYLKANG
-1921 ISAAEYTSGDANPEV
+1921 ISAADYTNGTASADTIAA
-1936 ISRAQEY
+1936 AQAY
-1943 AIREAQKATYRDTNV
+1943 AIKEAQKATYRDLNV
-1958 FSQAI
+1958 LSNAV
-1963 SRMRV
+1963 SKMRV
-1968 KPAPADAS
+1968 KPAAEDAS
-1976 AGEKALRGVGTV
+1976 AGEKVLRAVGTMI
-1988 LVEGI
+1988 VEGI
-1993 LPYKKTPANILV
+1993 LPYKKTPANIFV
-2005 RAVEYSPAGL
+2005 RAAEYSPAGL
-2015 AKYLLYGTVQLARGE
+2015 AKYLFYGSVQLARGK
-2030 MSAAHWM
+2030 MTAAHWM

-2053 VWLAAE
+2053 IWGAAE

-2071 NLQRYQGYS
+2071 KLQRYQGYS

-2138 QGVNDMLETASY
+2138 QGVNDMLETVSY

-2202 RILGKLFNKLP
+2202 RILGNQFNKLP

-2227 TQETGNAFERLA
+2227 TQEKGNAFERLA

-2252 VEKVEDELQRLTDLG
+2252 VEEVEDELQRLADLG
-2267 ESGMFPSR
+2267 ESGMIPST
-2275 PAMSDQIN
+2275 PSMSTKIN
-2283 GEYLTAEQYEKYTK
+2283 GEYLTAEQYEKYAK

-2305 VVSDLTSSEVYE
+2305 VVSDLTSSEAYAS
-2317 KLSDA
+2317 LSDA
-2322 DKAAVIR
+2322 DKAEVIR

-2347 EVESWIIK
+2347 EVASWIIK

-2362 SAFLLAKHT
+2362 SAFLLAKRT

-2380 KQGAKK
+2380 EQGAKK